1 MIILKQTFKLRKS
14 KKFKNLC
21 AVSLL
26 AVTIAGPIMQIHA
39 EDNHVQ
45 AVTSETVDKNNPVY
59 KEIPGEKTE
68 RIVIRTQQ
76 DLDNAIKRKGSNLS
90 YGGLTFENTENL
102 VFPAGVYKFDHPTY
116 WLFPEKSKGNIDFS
130 KAVFL
135 TTEDGNFQWE
145 WHGDHSTNGKPQ
157 EIKGLTAYC
166 TPYGSL
172 RADFTHETPKFN
184 AIHNLLVHTQN
195 VTFKDWTVNAGL
207 YFGTHT
213 FDIMGSSNIT
223 VDNFTSQGLGVKAYT
238 KEELKGVNKNPYAQ
252 HSLYAEAV
260 QIDEA
265 SYGASGMKDWSKTG
279 LWRDDKPDYLPSSHI
294 TIKNSTFK
302 GYNGKTGD
310 AIIKGTNDTIN
321 LPYGAT
327 VGSHY
332 VTNRPYKNI
341 TITNNTFDNT
351 INFGKN
357 VTEPAIDPIHM
368 YLANSKVTTPEDI
381 KTLNVSGN
389 QILNYEG
396 ARTGNAT
403 IKRTDQYITWTES
416 DKQKSQYLNGEAL
429 INDKQTIDKDITLED
444 GTVDNQNYRL
454 VSWKKDGPYKLQTS
468 SNPLNESGTAWLPA
482 SVDNIKN
489 EAKRLNTPILTT
501 GGFWSFNRLDSAG
514 PAKEIANG
522 RTGYLVSDGNNNLQ
536 AKEYNPNESIVDMMK
551 TEGSHGWNVGAF
563 GAIVKDGKI
572 VDGYGGNKAWKNDPN
587 EKTGRT
593 ILLELNDGTQS
604 ILTVDGHASKK
615 TGVDHDQIVQILKNI
630 GLDKIKLAF
639 ALDGGGSTRSYVK
652 TDSGNESIVGS
663 FVDNRPLGEFLYLT
677 KNPTATPGVRTE
689 KDSAKVAKN
698 ESKSV
703 DYNMFIEARNA
714 GKEKIPGT
722 NYDTGITYKDETKT
736 DKVPFATVY
745 RANPNAEAGKK
756 TTIQAGENGVVTTK
770 VTTKY
775 VDGVKTDSKSGT
787 PETTKQAKDEIIEV
801 GTKTKVETKTI
812 QFERVTRDND
822 QLKQGETKVVQ
833 KGKDGK
839 QTVTTTYVLNEKT
852 GEVTPTET
860 TQNEPMTPEII
871 ERGTMK
877 PVETKPS
884 ETPKPS
890 ETKPSETKPSET
902 PKPSETKPSETKPSE
917 TKPSETKPSETP
929 KPSETKP
936 SETKPSETKPSDK
949 PKPSETKP
957 SETKPSETKPS
968 ETKPSETKP
977 SETKPSETKP
987 SETKPSDKPKSSDKK
1002 DETKPSETPKSS
1014 DKKDEVKPSETPK
1027 SSDKKDETK
1036 PSEAPKSSENP
1047 KQSEA
1052 PKSSDKK
1059 DEAKPSESSKQSDKS
1074 ENSKSSDNSKQSSES
1089 KPELTDKSKQ
1099 SNTQKSSDKKDDVK
1113 QSDDSKDSG
1122 NSKPGLIDKSE
1133 NSKDSDNSK
1142 PELTDKSENKDVNES
1157 IPKLSDKSD
1166 NLEKPKANE
1175 SIPESDNLE
1184 KPKTNESIPESKSE
1198 AKSDVKPDVQSSSL
1212 DNKSANKS
1220 ETNSVQ
1226 NSSKQD
1232 LPKTNDVK
1240 IPLTISG
1247 IILATAGFVTLGY
1260 RKFFGKN

>member
-1 MIILKQTFKLRKS
+1 MKQTFKLRKS

-21 AVSLL
+21 AVALL
-26 AVTIAGPIMQIHA
+26 SVTLGGPILQIHA
-39 EDNHVQ
+39 QESHAQ
-45 AVTSETVDKNNPVY
+45 AVTSGVVDKNNPVY
-59 KEIPGEKTE
+59 TEIPGEKTE
-68 RIVIRTQQ
+68 RIIIRTQQ

-172 RADFTHETPKFN
+172 KADFTHETPKFN

-223 VDNFTSQGLGVKAYT
+223 VDNFTSQGMGVKAYT
-238 KEELKGVNKNPYAQ
+238 KEELEGINKNPWAQ

-260 QIDEA
+260 QIDYA
-265 SYGASGMKDWSKTG
+265 GYGASGMKDWSHTG
-279 LWRDDKPDYLPSSHI
+279 LWQNDKEDLLPSSNI

-327 VGSHY
+327 IGSHY
-332 VTNRPYKNI
+332 VRNQPYRNI

-357 VTEPAIDPIHM
+357 PSDPAIDPIHM
-368 YLANSKVTTPEDI
+368 HLGGKTTTKDDL
-381 KTLNVSGN
+381 KTWNVSGN
-389 QILNYEG
+389 QIVNYEG
-396 ARTGNAT
+396 AKTGNAT

-429 INDKQTIDKDITLED
+429 INNKQTIDTDITLED

-454 VSWKKDGPYKLQTS
+454 VSWKKDGPYKLQTA

-522 RTGYLVSDGNNNLQ
+522 RTGYLVSDGNNNVQ

-551 TEGSHGWNVGAF
+551 TEGSRGWNVGAF

-572 VDGYGGNKAWKNDPN
+572 ADGYGGNKAWKNDPN

-593 ILLELNDGTQS
+593 IFLELNDGTQS

-615 TGVDHDQIVQILKNI
+615 TGADHDQIVQILKNI

-639 ALDGGGSTRSYVK
+639 ALDGGGSTRSYAK

-689 KDSAKVAKN
+689 KNADKVAKN

-736 DKVPFATVY
+736 DKVPFTTVY
-745 RANPNAEAGKK
+745 KANPNAEAGKK
-756 TTIQAGENGVVTTK
+756 STIQKGEDGVVTTK

-775 VDGVKTDSKSGT
+775 VDGVKGDSKSGT
-787 PETTKQAKDEIIEV
+787 PETTKQAKDEVVEV

-812 QFERVTRDND
+812 PFERVARDND
-822 QLKQGETKVVQ
+822 QLKQGETKIVQ
-833 KGKDGK
+833 AGKDGK
-839 QTVTTTYVLNEKT
+839 QTVTTTYELNTKT
-852 GEVTPTET
+852 GEVVPKET
-860 TQNEPMTPEII
+860 TQNEPMTPEIV
-871 ERGTMK
+871 ERGTM
-877 PVETKPS
+877 
-884 ETPKPS
+884 
-890 ETKPSETKPSET
+890 KPSETKPSET
-902 PKPSETKPSETKPSE
+902 PKPSETKPSDKP
-917 TKPSETKPSETP
+917 
-929 KPSETKP
+929 KP

-957 SETKPSETKPS
+957 SETPKPSETKPS
-968 ETKPSETKP
+968 ETKPGETKPSDKKDEVKPSETKPSETPKPSDKKDDTKP
-977 SETKPSETKP
+977 SETKPSDKKDEVKPSENSKPSDKKDNTKPSETPKPSETKPSDKKDEVKPSEVKPSETPKSSDKKDETKP

-1002 DETKPSETPKSS
+1002 DEVKPSETPKFSDKKDEVKPSETKHSETPKSS
-1014 DKKDEVKPSETPK
+1014 DKKDEVKPSET
-1027 SSDKKDETK
+1027 KK
-1036 PSEAPKSSENP
+1036 
-1047 KQSEA
+1047 
-1052 PKSSDKK
+1052 
-1059 DEAKPSESSKQSDKS
+1059 
-1074 ENSKSSDNSKQSSES
+1074 SDNPDNS
-1089 KPELTDKSKQ
+1089 KPELTDKSETK
-1099 SNTQKSSDKKDDVK
+1099 KSDNSDNSK
-1113 QSDDSKDSG
+1113 QSD
-1122 NSKPGLIDKSE
+1122 
-1133 NSKDSDNSK
+1133 SK
-1142 PELTDKSENKDVNES
+1142 PELTDKSENKDANES
-1157 IPKLSDKSD
+1157 IPKSD
-1166 NLEKPKANE
+1166 NLDKPKV
-1175 SIPESDNLE
+1175 
-1184 KPKTNESIPESKSE
+1184 NESIPESKSE
-1198 AKSDVKPDVQSSSL
+1198 VKPDVKPDVQSSSL
-1212 DNKSANKS
+1212 DNKSV
-1220 ETNSVQ
+1220 NSSASQSAQ

-1240 IPLTISG
+1240 VPLTISG
-1247 IILATAGFVTLGY
+1247 IVLATAGFVALGY

>member
-1 MIILKQTFKLRKS
+1 MEQTFKLRKS

-21 AVSLL
+21 AVALL
-26 AVTIAGPIMQIHA
+26 SVTLGGPIVQIHA
-39 EDNHVQ
+39 QESHAQ
-45 AVTSETVDKNNPVY
+45 AVTSTAVDKNNPVY
-59 KEIPGEKTE
+59 TEIPGEKTE
-68 RIVIRTQQ
+68 RIIIRTQQ

-135 TTEDGNFQWE
+135 TTGDGNFQWE

-172 RADFTHETPKFN
+172 KADFTHETPKFN

-238 KEELKGVNKNPYAQ
+238 KEELEGVNKNPYAQ

-260 QIDEA
+260 QIDYA
-265 SYGASGMKDWSKTG
+265 GYGASGMKDWSKTG
-279 LWRDDKPDYLPSSHI
+279 LWRDDKEDLLPSSHI

-332 VTNRPYKNI
+332 LRNQPYKNI

-357 VTEPAIDPIHM
+357 ATEPAIDPIHM
-368 YLANSKVTTPEDI
+368 YLTNSKVTTPDDL
-381 KTLNVSGN
+381 KTWNVSGN

-396 ARTGNAT
+396 VRSGNAT
-403 IKRTDQYITWTES
+403 MKRTDQYITWTES
-416 DKQKSQYLNGEAL
+416 DKQKSQYLNDNSL
-429 INDKQTIDKDITLED
+429 VDSKQTIDKDITLED

-454 VSWKKDGPYKLQTS
+454 VSWKKDGPYKLQTA

-501 GGFWSFNRLDSAG
+501 GGFWSFNRLDSAW
-514 PAKEIANG
+514 PIREISNG

-536 AKEYNPNESIVDMMK
+536 AKEYNPNDSIVDMMK
-551 TEGSHGWNVGAF
+551 FEGSHGWNVGAF
-563 GAIVKDGKI
+563 GAIVKDGKLTE
-572 VDGYGGNKAWKNDPN
+572 GFGGTKAWKNDPN
-587 EKTGRT
+587 EQTGRT
-593 ILLELNDGTQS
+593 IFLELNDGTQS
-604 ILTVDGHASKK
+604 ILTITGHASQK
-615 TGVDHDQIVQILKNI
+615 TGANHDQIVKILKNI

-639 ALDGGGSTRSYVK
+639 ALDGGGSTRSYAK

-689 KDSAKVAKN
+689 KNADKVAKN

-722 NYDTGITYKDETKT
+722 NYVTGITYKDETKT
-736 DKVPFATVY
+736 DKVPFTTVY
-745 RANPNAEAGKK
+745 KANPNVDAGKK
-756 TTIQAGENGVVTTK
+756 STIQKGEDGVVTTK

-775 VDGVKTDSKSGT
+775 VDGVKGDSKSGT
-787 PETTKQAKDEIIEV
+787 PETTKQTKDEVVEV

-812 QFERVTRDND
+812 PFERVTRDND
-822 QLKQGETKVVQ
+822 QLKQGETKIVQ
-833 KGKDGK
+833 AGKDGK
-839 QTVTTTYVLNEKT
+839 QTVTTAYELNTRT
-852 GEVTPTET
+852 GEVTPKET
-860 TQNEPMTPEII
+860 TQNEPMTPEIV

-877 PVETKPS
+877 PVET
-884 ETPKPS
+884 KPS

-902 PKPSETKPSETKPSE
+902 P
-917 TKPSETKPSETP
+917 KPSETKPSETP

-949 PKPSETKP
+949 KDEVKPSETKP
-957 SETKPSETKPS
+957 SETPKPSDKP
-968 ETKPSETKP
+968 
-977 SETKPSETKP
+977 KP

-1002 DETKPSETPKSS
+1002 DETKPSE
-1014 DKKDEVKPSETPK
+1014 VKPSETPK

-1036 PSEAPKSSENP
+1036 PSETKPSDKPKP
-1047 KQSEA
+1047 
-1052 PKSSDKK
+1052 SDKK
-1059 DEAKPSESSKQSDKS
+1059 DETKPSETPKASDKKDETKPS
-1074 ENSKSSDNSKQSSES
+1074 ET
-1089 KPELTDKSKQ
+1089 P
-1099 SNTQKSSDKKDDVK
+1099 KSSDKKDDVK
-1113 QSDDSKDSG
+1113 PSETKKSDESKS
-1122 NSKPGLIDKSE
+1122 SE
-1133 NSKDSDNSK
+1133 NSNNNKSDESK
-1142 PELTDKSENKDVNES
+1142 PELTDN
-1157 IPKLSDKSD
+1157 SD
-1166 NLEKPKANE
+1166 NSKANK
-1175 SIPESDNLE
+1175 SIPESKSNGKSDVKPELTDNSKSSDNLD
-1184 KPKTNESIPESKSE
+1184 KPEANKSIPESKSE
-1198 AKSDVKPDVQSSSL
+1198 VKPDVKPDVQSSSL
-1212 DNKSANKS
+1212 DNKSANS
-1220 ETNSVQ
+1220 SAPQSAQ

-1247 IILATAGFVTLGY
+1247 IVLATAGFVALGY

>member
-1 MIILKQTFKLRKS
+1 MEQTFKLRKS

-21 AVSLL
+21 AVALL
-26 AVTIAGPIMQIHA
+26 SVTLGGPILQIHA
-39 EDNHVQ
+39 QESHAQ
-45 AVTSETVDKNNPVY
+45 AVTSGVVDKNNPVY
-59 KEIPGEKTE
+59 TEIPGEKTE
-68 RIVIRTQQ
+68 RIIIRTQQ

-172 RADFTHETPKFN
+172 KADFTHETPKFN

-223 VDNFTSQGLGVKAYT
+223 VDNFTSQGMGVKAYT
-238 KEELKGVNKNPYAQ
+238 KEELEGINKNPWAQ

-260 QIDEA
+260 QIDYA
-265 SYGASGMKDWSKTG
+265 GYGASGMKDWSHTG
-279 LWRDDKPDYLPSSHI
+279 LWQNDKEDLLPSSNI

-327 VGSHY
+327 IGSHY
-332 VTNRPYKNI
+332 VRNQPYRNI

-357 VTEPAIDPIHM
+357 PTDPAIDPIHM
-368 YLANSKVTTPEDI
+368 HLGGKTTTKDDL
-381 KTLNVSGN
+381 KTWNISGN
-389 QILNYEG
+389 QIVNYEG
-396 ARTGNAT
+396 AKTGNAT

-429 INDKQTIDKDITLED
+429 INNKQTIDTDITLED

-454 VSWKKDGPYKLQTS
+454 VSWKKDGPYKLQTA

-489 EAKRLNTPILTT
+489 EAKKLNTPILTT

-551 TEGSHGWNVGAF
+551 TEGSRGWNVGAF

-572 VDGYGGNKAWKNDPN
+572 ADGYGGNKAWKNDPN

-593 ILLELNDGTQS
+593 IFLELNDGTQS

-639 ALDGGGSTRSYVK
+639 ALDGGGSTRSYAK

-677 KNPTATPGVRTE
+677 KNPSATPGVRTE
-689 KDSAKVAKN
+689 KNADKVAKN

-714 GKEKIPGT
+714 GKEKISGT

-736 DKVPFATVY
+736 DKVPFTTVY
-745 RANPNAEAGKK
+745 KANPNIEAGKK
-756 TTIQAGENGVVTTK
+756 STIQKGEDGVVTTK

-775 VDGVKTDSKSGT
+775 VDGVKGDSKSGT
-787 PETTKQAKDEIIEV
+787 PETTKQAKDEVVEV

-812 QFERVTRDND
+812 PFERVTRDND

-833 KGKDGK
+833 AGKDGK
-839 QTVTTTYVLNEKT
+839 QTVTTTYELNTKT
-852 GEVTPTET
+852 GEVVPKET
-860 TQNEPMTPEII
+860 TQNEPMTPEIV

-877 PVETKPS
+877 PVETKPGETKPS

-890 ETKPSETKPSET
+890 ETKPSETKPNETKPSET
-902 PKPSETKPSETKPSE
+902 PKSSDKKDETKPSE

-929 KPSETKP
+929 KSSDKKDEVKPSETKP
-936 SETKPSETKPSDK
+936 SETPKSSDKKDETKPSETKPSDK
-949 PKPSETKP
+949 KDEVKPSETPKSSDKKDETKP
-957 SETKPSETKPS
+957 SETPKPSDKP
-968 ETKPSETKP
+968 
-977 SETKPSETKP
+977 KP

-1002 DETKPSETPKSS
+1002 DETKPSETPKAS
-1014 DKKDEVKPSETPK
+1014 DKKDETKPSETPK
-1027 SSDKKDETK
+1027 SSDKKDDVK
-1036 PSEAPKSSENP
+1036 PSETKKSDESKSSEN
-1047 KQSEA
+1047 SNNN
-1052 PKSSDKK
+1052 KSD
-1059 DEAKPSESSKQSDKS
+1059 
-1074 ENSKSSDNSKQSSES
+1074 ES
-1089 KPELTDKSKQ
+1089 KPELTD
-1099 SNTQKSSDKKDDVK
+1099 N
-1113 QSDDSKDSG
+1113 
-1122 NSKPGLIDKSE
+1122 
-1133 NSKDSDNSK
+1133 SDNSKANKSIPESKSDGKSDVK
-1142 PELTDKSENKDVNES
+1142 PELTDNSKS
-1157 IPKLSDKSD
+1157 SD
-1166 NLEKPKANE
+1166 NLDKLEAN
-1175 SIPESDNLE
+1175 
-1184 KPKTNESIPESKSE
+1184 KSIPESKSE
-1198 AKSDVKPDVQSSSL
+1198 VKPDVKPDVQSSSL
-1212 DNKSANKS
+1212 DNKSANS
-1220 ETNSVQ
+1220 STPQSAQ

-1247 IILATAGFVTLGY
+1247 IVLATAGFVALGY

>member
-1 MIILKQTFKLRKS
+1 MEQTFKLRKS

-21 AVSLL
+21 AVALL
-26 AVTIAGPIMQIHA
+26 SVTLGGPILQIHA
-39 EDNHVQ
+39 QETNAQ
-45 AVTSETVDKNNPVY
+45 AVTSGAVDKNNPVY

-145 WHGDHSTNGKPQ
+145 WHGDHSTNGKNQ

-172 RADFTHETPKFN
+172 KADFTHETPKFN

-223 VDNFTSQGLGVKAYT
+223 VDNFTSQGMGIKAYT
-238 KEELKGVNKNPYAQ
+238 KEELEGINKNPWAQ

-260 QIDEA
+260 QIDYA
-265 SYGASGMKDWSKTG
+265 GYGASGMKDWSTTG
-279 LWRDDKPDYLPSSHI
+279 LWRNDKEDLLPSSNI

-327 VGSHY
+327 VGSHDLR
-332 VTNRPYKNI
+332 NQPYRNI

-357 VTEPAIDPIHM
+357 PTDAAIDPIHM
-368 YLANSKVTTPEDI
+368 YLKGKTTTKDDL
-381 KTLNVSGN
+381 KTYNVSGN
-389 QILNYEG
+389 QIINYEG
-396 ARTGNAT
+396 AQTGNAT
-403 IKRTDQYITWTES
+403 LKRDGLYITWTES

-551 TEGSHGWNVGAF
+551 TEGNHGWNVGAF

-572 VDGYGGNKAWKNDPN
+572 ADGYGGNKAWKNDPN

-593 ILLELNDGTQS
+593 IFLELNDGTQS

-639 ALDGGGSTRSYVK
+639 ALDGGGSTRSYAK

-689 KDSAKVAKN
+689 KDANKVAKN

-736 DKVPFATVY
+736 DKVPFTTVY
-745 RANPNAEAGKK
+745 KANPNTEAGKK
-756 TTIQAGENGVVTTK
+756 STIQKGEDGVVTTK

-775 VDGVKTDSKSGT
+775 VDGVKGDSKPGT
-787 PETTKQAKDEIIEV
+787 PETTKQAKDEVVEV

-812 QFERVTRDND
+812 PFERVTRDND

-833 KGKDGK
+833 AGKDGK
-839 QTVTTTYVLNEKT
+839 QTVTTTYELNTKT
-852 GEVTPTET
+852 GEVVPKET
-860 TQNEPMTPEII
+860 TRNEPMTPEIV

-884 ETPKPS
+884 ETKPSETPKPSETRPS
-890 ETKPSETKPSET
+890 ETKPSETPKPSDK

-917 TKPSETKPSETP
+917 TKPSDKPKQSET

-957 SETKPSETKPS
+957 SET
-968 ETKPSETKP
+968 
-977 SETKPSETKP
+977 
-987 SETKPSDKPKSSDKK
+987 
-1002 DETKPSETPKSS
+1002 PKSS

-1027 SSDKKDETK
+1027 SSDKKDEVKPSETK
-1036 PSEAPKSSENP
+1036 PSDKKDDMKPSET
-1047 KQSEA
+1047 

-1059 DEAKPSESSKQSDKS
+1059 DEVKPSETKKPDESKPSESKPSEAKKSD
-1074 ENSKSSDNSKQSSES
+1074 ESKSSDNSDKNKSEES
-1089 KPELTDKSKQ
+1089 KPELTD
-1099 SNTQKSSDKKDDVK
+1099 N
-1113 QSDDSKDSG
+1113 
-1122 NSKPGLIDKSE
+1122 PDKS
-1133 NSKDSDNSK
+1133 
-1142 PELTDKSENKDVNES
+1142 
-1157 IPKLSDKSD
+1157 
-1166 NLEKPKANE
+1166 KANE
-1175 SIPESDNLE
+1175 SIPESKSDEKSDVKPELTDNSKSSDNSE
-1184 KPKTNESIPESKSE
+1184 VPEVNKSIPESKSE
-1198 AKSDVKPDVQSSSL
+1198 GKSDVKPDVQSSSL
-1212 DNKSANKS
+1212 DNKSDKS
-1220 ETNSVQ
+1220 SASQSAQ

-1247 IILATAGFVTLGY
+1247 IVLATAGFVALGY

>member
-1 MIILKQTFKLRKS
+1 M
-14 KKFKNLC
+14 
-21 AVSLL
+21 ALL
-26 AVTIAGPIMQIHA
+26 SVTLGGPILQIHA
-39 EDNHVQ
+39 QESNTQ
-45 AVTSETVDKNNPVY
+45 AVTNTAVDKNNPVY
-59 KEIPGEKTE
+59 TEIPGEKTE
-68 RIVIRTQQ
+68 RIIIRTQQ

-172 RADFTHETPKFN
+172 KADFTHETPKFN

-223 VDNFTSQGLGVKAYT
+223 VDNFTSQGLGIKAYT
-238 KEELKGVNKNPYAQ
+238 KEELEGINKNPWAQ

-260 QIDEA
+260 QIDYA
-265 SYGASGMKDWSKTG
+265 GYSASGMKDWSKTG
-279 LWRDDKPDYLPSSHI
+279 LWQNDKEDLLPSSNI

-327 VGSHY
+327 IGSHY
-332 VTNRPYKNI
+332 VRNQPYRNI

-357 VTEPAIDPIHM
+357 PSDPAIDPIHM
-368 YLANSKVTTPEDI
+368 HLGGKTTTKDDL
-381 KTLNVSGN
+381 KTWNVSGN
-389 QILNYEG
+389 QIVNYEG
-396 ARTGNAT
+396 AQTGNAT

-429 INDKQTIDKDITLED
+429 INNKQTIDTDITLED

-468 SNPLNESGTAWLPA
+468 SNPLNESGTTWLPA

-522 RTGYLVSDGNNNLQ
+522 RTGYLVSDGNNNVQ

-572 VDGYGGNKAWKNDPN
+572 ADGYGGNKAWKNDPN

-593 ILLELNDGTQS
+593 IFLELNDGTQS

-639 ALDGGGSTRSYVK
+639 ALDGGGSTRSYAK

-689 KDSAKVAKN
+689 KNADKVAKN

-736 DKVPFATVY
+736 DKVPFTTVY
-745 RANPNAEAGKK
+745 KANPNAEAGKK
-756 TTIQAGENGVVTTK
+756 STIQKGEDGVVTTK

-775 VDGVKTDSKSGT
+775 VDGVKGDSKSGT
-787 PETTKQAKDEIIEV
+787 PETTKQAKDEVIEV

-812 QFERVTRDND
+812 PFERVTRDND

-833 KGKDGK
+833 AGKDGK
-839 QTVTTTYVLNEKT
+839 QTVTTTYELNTKT
-852 GEVTPTET
+852 GEVVPKET
-860 TQNEPMTPEII
+860 TQNEPMTPEIV

-877 PVETKPS
+877 PV
-884 ETPKPS
+884 
-890 ETKPSETKPSET
+890 
-902 PKPSETKPSETKPSE
+902 ETKPSETKPSE

-929 KPSETKP
+929 KSSDKKDETKP

-957 SETKPSETKPS
+957 SETPKASDKKDEV
-968 ETKPSETKP
+968 
-977 SETKPSETKP
+977 
-987 SETKPSDKPKSSDKK
+987 KPSDKPKPS
-1002 DETKPSETPKSS
+1002 ETKPSETPKSS
-1014 DKKDEVKPSETPK
+1014 DKKDEVKPSET
-1027 SSDKKDETK
+1027 K
-1036 PSEAPKSSENP
+1036 PSET
-1047 KQSEA
+1047 

-1059 DEAKPSESSKQSDKS
+1059 DEAKPSETKPSETPKPSDKPKQSDKKDETKPSDKKDEAKPSGTKPSDKPKASDKKDEIKPSEVKPSETKPSETPKSSDKKDEAKPSETKPSDKKDDVKPSETKKSDVKPSETKKSDESKSS
-1074 ENSKSSDNSKQSSES
+1074 ENSNNNKFEES
-1089 KPELTDKSKQ
+1089 KPELTD
-1099 SNTQKSSDKKDDVK
+1099 N
-1113 QSDDSKDSG
+1113 
-1122 NSKPGLIDKSE
+1122 
-1133 NSKDSDNSK
+1133 SDNSKANKSIPESKSDGKSDVK
-1142 PELTDKSENKDVNES
+1142 PELTDNSKS
-1157 IPKLSDKSD
+1157 SD
-1166 NLEKPKANE
+1166 NLDKPKV
-1175 SIPESDNLE
+1175 
-1184 KPKTNESIPESKSE
+1184 NESIPESKSE
-1198 AKSDVKPDVQSSSL
+1198 VKPDVKPDGQSSSL
-1212 DNKSANKS
+1212 DNKSV
-1220 ETNSVQ
+1220 NSSASQSAQ

-1240 IPLTISG
+1240 VPLTISG
-1247 IILATAGFVTLGY
+1247 IVLATAGFVALGY

>member
-1 MIILKQTFKLRKS
+1 MEQTFKLRKS

-21 AVSLL
+21 AVALL
-26 AVTIAGPIMQIHA
+26 SVTLGGPIVQIHA
-39 EDNHVQ
+39 QESHTQ
-45 AVTSETVDKNNPVY
+45 AVTSTAVDKNNPVY
-59 KEIPGEKTE
+59 TEIPGEKTE
-68 RIVIRTQQ
+68 RIIIRTQQ

-172 RADFTHETPKFN
+172 KADFTHETPKFN

-207 YFGTHT
+207 YFGTHA

-238 KEELKGVNKNPYAQ
+238 KEELEGVNKNPYAQ

-260 QIDEA
+260 QIDYA
-265 SYGASGMKDWSKTG
+265 GYGASGMKDWSKTG
-279 LWRDDKPDYLPSSHI
+279 LWRDDKEDLLPSSHI

-332 VTNRPYKNI
+332 LRNQPYKNI

-357 VTEPAIDPIHM
+357 ATEPAIDPIHM
-368 YLANSKVTTPEDI
+368 YLTNSKVTTPDDL
-381 KTLNVSGN
+381 KTWNVSGN

-396 ARTGNAT
+396 VRSGNAT
-403 IKRTDQYITWTES
+403 MKRTDQYITWTES

-454 VSWKKDGPYKLQTS
+454 VSWKKDGPYKLQTA

-514 PAKEIANG
+514 PVKEIANG
-522 RTGYLVSDGNNNLQ
+522 RTGYLVSDGNNNVQ
-536 AKEYNPNESIVDMMK
+536 VKEYNPNESIVDMMK

-572 VDGYGGNKAWKNDPN
+572 ADGYGGNKAWKNDPN

-593 ILLELNDGTQS
+593 IFLELNDGTQS

-615 TGVDHDQIVQILKNI
+615 TGADHDQIVQILKNI

-639 ALDGGGSTRSYVK
+639 ALDGGGSTRSYAK

-689 KDSAKVAKN
+689 KDANKVAKN

-736 DKVPFATVY
+736 DKVPFTTVY
-745 RANPNAEAGKK
+745 KANPNTEAGKK
-756 TTIQAGENGVVTTK
+756 STIQKGEDGVVTTK

-775 VDGVKTDSKSGT
+775 VDGVKSDSKSGT
-787 PETTKQAKDEIIEV
+787 PETTKQAKDEVVEV

-812 QFERVTRDND
+812 PFERVTRDND

-833 KGKDGK
+833 AGKDGK
-839 QTVTTTYVLNEKT
+839 QTVTTTYELNTKT
-852 GEVTPTET
+852 GEVVPKET
-860 TQNEPMTPEII
+860 TQNEPMTPEIV

-877 PVETKPS
+877 PSETKPS

-902 PKPSETKPSETKPSE
+902 PKPSETKL
-917 TKPSETKPSETP
+917 
-929 KPSETKP
+929 
-936 SETKPSETKPSDK
+936 SDK
-949 PKPSETKP
+949 KDEV
-957 SETKPSETKPS
+957 
-968 ETKPSETKP
+968 KPSETKP

-987 SETKPSDKPKSSDKK
+987 SETKPSDKKDEVKPSETPKSSDKKDETKLSETPKPSDKPKPSETKPSDKPKSSDKKDETKPSEVKPSETPKSSDKK
-1002 DETKPSETPKSS
+1002 DETKPSETKPSDKPKSSDKKDEVKPSETPKASDKKDDVKPSETPKAS

-1027 SSDKKDETK
+1027 SSDKKDEVK
-1036 PSEAPKSSENP
+1036 PSETKKSDESKSSEN
-1047 KQSEA
+1047 
-1052 PKSSDKK
+1052 
-1059 DEAKPSESSKQSDKS
+1059 SKQSD
-1074 ENSKSSDNSKQSSES
+1074 
-1089 KPELTDKSKQ
+1089 
-1099 SNTQKSSDKKDDVK
+1099 
-1113 QSDDSKDSG
+1113 
-1122 NSKPGLIDKSE
+1122 
-1133 NSKDSDNSK
+1133 SK
-1142 PELTDKSENKDVNES
+1142 PELTDKSENKNTNES
-1157 IPKLSDKSD
+1157 IPKSD
-1166 NLEKPKANE
+1166 NLDNSKANKNVPE
-1175 SIPESDNLE
+1175 SKSDEKSDVKPELTDNSKSSDNLD
-1184 KPKTNESIPESKSE
+1184 KPEVNKSIPESKSE
-1198 AKSDVKPDVQSSSL
+1198 VKPDVKPDVQSSSL
-1212 DNKSANKS
+1212 DNKSAKS
-1220 ETNSVQ
+1220 SAPQSAQ
-1226 NSSKQD
+1226 NSNKQD

-1240 IPLTISG
+1240 VPLTISG
-1247 IILATAGFVTLGY
+1247 IVLATAGFVALGY

>member
-1 MIILKQTFKLRKS
+1 MKQTFKLRKS

-21 AVSLL
+21 AVALL
-26 AVTIAGPIMQIHA
+26 SVTLGGPIVQIHA
-39 EDNHVQ
+39 QESHAQ
-45 AVTSETVDKNNPVY
+45 AVTSTAVDKNNPVY
-59 KEIPGEKTE
+59 TEIPGEKTE
-68 RIVIRTQQ
+68 RIIIRTQQ

-172 RADFTHETPKFN
+172 KADFTHETPKFN

-238 KEELKGVNKNPYAQ
+238 KEELEGVNKNPYAQ

-260 QIDEA
+260 QIDYA
-265 SYGASGMKDWSKTG
+265 GYGASGMKDWSKTG
-279 LWRDDKPDYLPSSHI
+279 LWRDDKEDLLPSSHI

-332 VTNRPYKNI
+332 LRNQPYKNI

-357 VTEPAIDPIHM
+357 ATEPAIDPIHT
-368 YLANSKVTTPEDI
+368 YLTNSKVTTPDDL
-381 KTLNVSGN
+381 KTWNVSGN

-396 ARTGNAT
+396 VRSGNAT
-403 IKRTDQYITWTES
+403 MKRTDQYITWTES

-468 SNPLNESGTAWLPA
+468 SNPLNESGTTWLPA

-522 RTGYLVSDGNNNLQ
+522 RTGYLVSDGNNNVQ

-572 VDGYGGNKAWKNDPN
+572 ADGYGGNKAWKNDPN

-593 ILLELNDGTQS
+593 IFLELNDGTQS
-604 ILTVDGHASKK
+604 ILTFDGHASKK
-615 TGVDHDQIVQILKNI
+615 TGVDHDQLVQILKNI

-639 ALDGGGSTRSYVK
+639 ALDGGGSTRSYAK

-677 KNPTATPGVRTE
+677 KNPTATPGVRT
-689 KDSAKVAKN
+689 KKNADKVAKN

-722 NYDTGITYKDETKT
+722 NYVTGITYKDETKT
-736 DKVPFATVY
+736 DKVPFTTVY
-745 RANPNAEAGKK
+745 KANPNTEAGKK
-756 TTIQAGENGVVTTK
+756 TTIQKGEDGVVTTK

-775 VDGVKTDSKSGT
+775 VDGVKGDSKSGT
-787 PETTKQAKDEIIEV
+787 PETTKQAKDEVVEV

-812 QFERVTRDND
+812 PFERVTRDND

-833 KGKDGK
+833 AGKDGK
-839 QTVTTTYVLNEKT
+839 QTVTTTYVLNDKT
-852 GEVTPTET
+852 GEVTPSET
-860 TQNEPMTPEII
+860 TQNEPMTPEIV

-877 PVETKPS
+877 PV
-884 ETPKPS
+884 
-890 ETKPSETKPSET
+890 
-902 PKPSETKPSETKPSE
+902 ETKPSETKPSE

-929 KPSETKP
+929 KSSDKKDETKPSEAPKP

-957 SETKPSETKPS
+957 SETPKPSETKPSDKKDETKPS

-977 SETKPSETKP
+977 SETPKSSDKKDETKP

-1002 DETKPSETPKSS
+1002 DETKPSETPKAS

-1027 SSDKKDETK
+1027 SSDKKDEAKPSETSKPSDKSDEVKPSETKPSDKKGETK
-1036 PSEAPKSSENP
+1036 PSEVKPSESS
-1047 KQSEA
+1047 
-1052 PKSSDKK
+1052 KSSDKK
-1059 DEAKPSESSKQSDKS
+1059 DEVKPSGSKPSESSKPSETKKSD
-1074 ENSKSSDNSKQSSES
+1074 ESKSSENLDNN
-1089 KPELTDKSKQ
+1089 KSA
-1099 SNTQKSSDKKDDVK
+1099 
-1113 QSDDSKDSG
+1113 
-1122 NSKPGLIDKSE
+1122 E
-1133 NSKDSDNSK
+1133 SK
-1142 PELTDKSENKDVNES
+1142 PELTDKSENKDANES
-1157 IPKLSDKSD
+1157 IPKLTDKS
-1166 NLEKPKANE
+1166 K
-1175 SIPESDNLE
+1175 SSDNSE
-1184 KPKTNESIPESKSE
+1184 VPEVNKSIPESKSE
-1198 AKSDVKPDVQSSSL
+1198 VKSDVKPDGQSSSL
-1212 DNKSANKS
+1212 DNKSDKS
-1220 ETNSVQ
+1220 SASQSGQ
-1226 NSSKQD
+1226 NSAKQD

-1247 IILATAGFVTLGY
+1247 IVLATAGFVALGY

>member
-1 MIILKQTFKLRKS
+1 MEQTFKLRKS

-21 AVSLL
+21 AVALL
-26 AVTIAGPIMQIHA
+26 SVTLGGPIVQIHA
-39 EDNHVQ
+39 QESHTQ
-45 AVTSETVDKNNPVY
+45 AVTSTAVDKNNPVY
-59 KEIPGEKTE
+59 TEIPGEKTE
-68 RIVIRTQQ
+68 RIIIRTQQ

-172 RADFTHETPKFN
+172 KADFTHETPKFN

-238 KEELKGVNKNPYAQ
+238 KEELEGVNKNPYAQ

-260 QIDEA
+260 QIDYA
-265 SYGASGMKDWSKTG
+265 SYGASGMKDWSSTG
-279 LWRDDKPDYLPSSHI
+279 LWRNDKEDMLPSSNI

-332 VTNRPYKNI
+332 LRNQPYKNI

-357 VTEPAIDPIHM
+357 ATEPAIDPIHM
-368 YLANSKVTTPEDI
+368 YLTNSKVTTPEDI
-381 KTLNVSGN
+381 KTWNISGN
-389 QILNYEG
+389 QITNYEG
-396 ARTGNAT
+396 VRSGNAT
-403 IKRTDQYITWTES
+403 MKRTDQYITWTES
-416 DKQKSQYLNGEAL
+416 DKQKSQYLNDNSL
-429 INDKQTIDKDITLED
+429 VDSKQTIDKDITLED

-514 PAKEIANG
+514 PVKEIANG
-522 RTGYLVSDGNNNLQ
+522 RTGYLVSDGNNNVQ

-572 VDGYGGNKAWKNDPN
+572 ADGYGGNKAWKNDPN

-593 ILLELNDGTQS
+593 IFLELNDGTQS
-604 ILTVDGHASKK
+604 ILTFDGHASKK
-615 TGVDHDQIVQILKNI
+615 TGVDHDQLVQILKNI

-639 ALDGGGSTRSYVK
+639 ALDGGGSTRSYAK

-689 KDSAKVAKN
+689 KNADKVAKN

-736 DKVPFATVY
+736 DKVPFTTVY
-745 RANPNAEAGKK
+745 KANPNVDAGKK
-756 TTIQAGENGVVTTK
+756 STIQKGEDGVVTTK

-775 VDGVKTDSKSGT
+775 VDGVKGDSKSGT
-787 PETTKQAKDEIIEV
+787 PETTKQAKDEVVEV

-812 QFERVTRDND
+812 PFERVTRDND

-833 KGKDGK
+833 TGKDGK
-839 QTVTTTYVLNEKT
+839 QTVTTTYVLNDKT

-860 TQNEPMTPEII
+860 TQNEPMTPEIV
-871 ERGTMK
+871 ERGTM
-877 PVETKPS
+877 
-884 ETPKPS
+884 
-890 ETKPSETKPSET
+890 KPSETKPSET

-917 TKPSETKPSETP
+917 TKPSETKPSETKP
-929 KPSETKP
+929 SETKPSDKKDEVKPSETKP
-936 SETKPSETKPSDK
+936 SETPKSSDK
-949 PKPSETKP
+949 KDETKP
-957 SETKPSETKPS
+957 SETPKPSDKP
-968 ETKPSETKP
+968 
-977 SETKPSETKP
+977 KP

-1002 DETKPSETPKSS
+1002 DETKPSE
-1014 DKKDEVKPSETPK
+1014 VKPSETPK

-1036 PSEAPKSSENP
+1036 PSETKPSDKPKP
-1047 KQSEA
+1047 
-1052 PKSSDKK
+1052 SDKK
-1059 DEAKPSESSKQSDKS
+1059 DETKPSETPKASDKKDETKPS
-1074 ENSKSSDNSKQSSES
+1074 ET
-1089 KPELTDKSKQ
+1089 P
-1099 SNTQKSSDKKDDVK
+1099 KSSDKKDDVK
-1113 QSDDSKDSG
+1113 PSETKKSDESKS
-1122 NSKPGLIDKSE
+1122 SE
-1133 NSKDSDNSK
+1133 NSNNNKSDESK
-1142 PELTDKSENKDVNES
+1142 PELTDNSDNSKANKS
-1157 IPKLSDKSD
+1157 IPESKSD
-1166 NLEKPKANE
+1166 EKSDVKPELPDSSKSSNNLEKPKV
-1175 SIPESDNLE
+1175 
-1184 KPKTNESIPESKSE
+1184 NESIPESKSE

-1220 ETNSVQ
+1220 ETKSAQ

-1240 IPLTISG
+1240 VPLTISG
-1247 IILATAGFVTLGY
+1247 IILATAGFVALGY

>member
-1 MIILKQTFKLRKS
+1 MEQTFKLRKS

-21 AVSLL
+21 AVALL
-26 AVTIAGPIMQIHA
+26 SVTLAGPILQIHA
-39 EDNHVQ
+39 QETNAQ
-45 AVTSETVDKNNPVY
+45 AVTSNVVDKNNPVY
-59 KEIPGEKTE
+59 TEIPGEKTE

-172 RADFTHETPKFN
+172 KADFTHETPKFN

-238 KEELKGVNKNPYAQ
+238 KEELEGVNKNPYAQ

-260 QIDEA
+260 QIDYA
-265 SYGASGMKDWSKTG
+265 SYGASGMKDWSSTG
-279 LWRDDKPDYLPSSHI
+279 LWRNDKEDMLPSSNI

-332 VTNRPYKNI
+332 LRNQPYKNI

-357 VTEPAIDPIHM
+357 ATEPAIDPIHM
-368 YLANSKVTTPEDI
+368 YLTNSKVTTPEDI
-381 KTLNVSGN
+381 KTWNISGN
-389 QILNYEG
+389 QITNYEG
-396 ARTGNAT
+396 VRSGNAT
-403 IKRTDQYITWTES
+403 MKRTDQYITWTES
-416 DKQKSQYLNGEAL
+416 DKQKSQYLNNNSL
-429 INDKQTIDKDITLED
+429 VDSKQTIDKDITLED

-454 VSWKKDGPYKLQTS
+454 VSWKKDGPYKLQTA

-639 ALDGGGSTRSYVK
+639 ALDGGGSTRSYAK

-689 KDSAKVAKN
+689 KDANKVTKN

-736 DKVPFATVY
+736 DKVPFTTVY
-745 RANPNAEAGKK
+745 KANPNVDAGKK
-756 TTIQAGENGVVTTK
+756 STIQKGEDGVVTTK

-775 VDGVKTDSKSGT
+775 VDGVKGDSKSGT
-787 PETTKQAKDEIIEV
+787 PETTKQAKDEVIEV

-812 QFERVTRDND
+812 PFERVTRDND

-833 KGKDGK
+833 AGKDGK
-839 QTVTTTYVLNEKT
+839 QTVTTTYVLNDKT

-860 TQNEPMTPEII
+860 TQNEPMTPEIV

-877 PVETKPS
+877 PSETKL
-884 ETPKPS
+884 S

-917 TKPSETKPSETP
+917 T
-929 KPSETKP
+929 
-936 SETKPSETKPSDK
+936 
-949 PKPSETKP
+949 
-957 SETKPSETKPS
+957 
-968 ETKPSETKP
+968 
-977 SETKPSETKP
+977 
-987 SETKPSDKPKSSDKK
+987 PKSSDKK
-1002 DETKPSETPKSS
+1002 DETKPSETKPS

-1036 PSEAPKSSENP
+1036 PSETPKP
-1047 KQSEA
+1047 
-1052 PKSSDKK
+1052 SDKP
-1059 DEAKPSESSKQSDKS
+1059 KPSETKPSDK
-1074 ENSKSSDNSKQSSES
+1074 
-1089 KPELTDKSKQ
+1089 P
-1099 SNTQKSSDKKDDVK
+1099 KSSDKKDDVK
-1113 QSDDSKDSG
+1113 PSETKPSETPKSSDKKDEVKPSETKPSETPKPSDKPKQSDKKDETKPSETPKASDKKDEVKPSETPKPSEIKKSDNSD
-1122 NSKPGLIDKSE
+1122 NSKQS
-1133 NSKDSDNSK
+1133 NSK
-1142 PELTDKSENKDVNES
+1142 PELTDKSENKDANES
-1157 IPKLSDKSD
+1157 IPKSD
-1166 NLEKPKANE
+1166 NLEKLKV
-1175 SIPESDNLE
+1175 
-1184 KPKTNESIPESKSE
+1184 NESIPESKSDE
-1198 AKSDVKPDVQSSSL
+1198 KSDVKPELTDNSKSSDNLDKPEVNKSIPESKSEVKPDVKPDVQSSSL
-1212 DNKSANKS
+1212 DNKSANS
-1220 ETNSVQ
+1220 SAPQSAQ

-1247 IILATAGFVTLGY
+1247 IVLATAGFVALGY

>member
-26 AVTIAGPIMQIHA
+26 TVTLGGPILQIHA
-39 EDNHVQ
+39 NETHVQ
-45 AVTSETVDKNNPVY
+45 AVASETVDKNNPVY

-68 RIVIRTQQ
+68 RIIIRTQQ

-172 RADFTHETPKFN
+172 KADFTHETPKFN

-238 KEELKGVNKNPYAQ
+238 KEELEGINKNPWAQ

-260 QIDEA
+260 QIDYA
-265 SYGASGMKDWSKTG
+265 GYSASGMKDWSHTG
-279 LWRDDKPDYLPSSHI
+279 LWQNDKEDLLPSSNI

-327 VGSHY
+327 IGSHY
-332 VTNRPYKNI
+332 VRNQPYRNI

-357 VTEPAIDPIHM
+357 PSDPAIDPIHM
-368 YLANSKVTTPEDI
+368 HLGGKTTTKDDL
-381 KTLNVSGN
+381 KTWNVSGN
-389 QILNYEG
+389 QIVNYEG
-396 ARTGNAT
+396 AKTGNAT

-429 INDKQTIDKDITLED
+429 INNKQTIDTDITLED

-454 VSWKKDGPYKLQTS
+454 VSWKKDGPYKLQTA

-501 GGFWSFNRLDSAG
+501 GGFWSYNRLDSAG

-572 VDGYGGNKAWKNDPN
+572 ADGYGGNKAWKNDPN

-593 ILLELNDGTQS
+593 IFLELNDGTQS

-639 ALDGGGSTRSYVK
+639 ALDGGGSTRSYAK

-677 KNPTATPGVRTE
+677 KNPSATPGVRTE
-689 KDSAKVAKN
+689 KNADKVAKN

-736 DKVPFATVY
+736 DKVPFTTVY
-745 RANPNAEAGKK
+745 KANPNIEAGKK
-756 TTIQAGENGVVTTK
+756 STIQKGEDGVVTTK

-775 VDGVKTDSKSGT
+775 VDGVKGDSKSGT
-787 PETTKQAKDEIIEV
+787 PETTKQAKDEVVEV

-812 QFERVTRDND
+812 PFERVTRDND

-833 KGKDGK
+833 AGKDGK
-839 QTVTTTYVLNEKT
+839 QTVTTTYVLNDKT
-852 GEVTPTET
+852 GEVTPSET
-860 TQNEPMTPEII
+860 TQNEPMTPEIV

-877 PVETKPS
+877 PVET
-884 ETPKPS
+884 KPS

-902 PKPSETKPSETKPSE
+902 PKPSEAKPSETKPSE

-929 KPSETKP
+929 KPSDKPKPSETKPSETKPSETKPSDKPKQSETKPSETKP

-957 SETKPSETKPS
+957 SETPKSSDKKDEAKPSETPKS
-968 ETKPSETKP
+968 SDKKDEV
-977 SETKPSETKP
+977 KP
-987 SETKPSDKPKSSDKK
+987 SETKPSDKK
-1002 DETKPSETPKSS
+1002 DDVKPSETPKSS

-1027 SSDKKDETK
+1027 SSDKKDEVKPSETKKSDESKPSESK
-1036 PSEAPKSSENP
+1036 PSEAKKSDESKSSENSD
-1047 KQSEA
+1047 KNKSEESK
-1052 PKSSDKK
+1052 PELTDNSENSKVNKSIPESKSDKK
-1059 DEAKPSESSKQSDKS
+1059 SDVKPELTD
-1074 ENSKSSDNSKQSSES
+1074 NSKSSDNSEVL
-1089 KPELTDKSKQ
+1089 EA
-1099 SNTQKSSDKKDDVK
+1099 
-1113 QSDDSKDSG
+1113 
-1122 NSKPGLIDKSE
+1122 
-1133 NSKDSDNSK
+1133 
-1142 PELTDKSENKDVNES
+1142 NK
-1157 IPKLSDKSD
+1157 
-1166 NLEKPKANE
+1166 
-1175 SIPESDNLE
+1175 
-1184 KPKTNESIPESKSE
+1184 SIPESKSE
-1198 AKSDVKPDVQSSSL
+1198 VKPDVKPDVQSSSL
-1212 DNKSANKS
+1212 DNKSANS
-1220 ETNSVQ
+1220 SAPQSAQ

-1247 IILATAGFVTLGY
+1247 IILATAGFVALGY
-1260 RKFFGKN
+1260 RKLFGKN

>member
-1 MIILKQTFKLRKS
+1 LEQTFKLRKS

-21 AVSLL
+21 AVALL
-26 AVTIAGPIMQIHA
+26 SVTLGGPIVQIHA
-39 EDNHVQ
+39 QESHAQ
-45 AVTSETVDKNNPVY
+45 AVTSTAVDKNNPVY
-59 KEIPGEKTE
+59 TEIPGEKTE
-68 RIVIRTQQ
+68 RIIIRTQQ

-172 RADFTHETPKFN
+172 KADFTHETPKFN

-238 KEELKGVNKNPYAQ
+238 KEELEGVNKNPYAQ

-260 QIDEA
+260 QIDYA
-265 SYGASGMKDWSKTG
+265 SYGASGMKDWSSTG
-279 LWRDDKPDYLPSSHI
+279 LWRNDKEDMLPSSNI

-332 VTNRPYKNI
+332 LRNQPYKNI

-357 VTEPAIDPIHM
+357 ATEPAIDPIHM
-368 YLANSKVTTPEDI
+368 YLTNSKVTTPEDI
-381 KTLNVSGN
+381 KTWNISGN
-389 QILNYEG
+389 QITNYEG
-396 ARTGNAT
+396 VRSGNAT
-403 IKRTDQYITWTES
+403 MKRTDQYITWTES
-416 DKQKSQYLNGEAL
+416 DKQKSQYLNDNSL
-429 INDKQTIDKDITLED
+429 VDSKQTIDKDITLED

-454 VSWKKDGPYKLQTS
+454 VSWKKDGPYKLQTA

-501 GGFWSFNRLDSAG
+501 GGFWSFNRLDSAW
-514 PAKEIANG
+514 PIREISNG

-536 AKEYNPNESIVDMMK
+536 AKEYNPNDSIVDMMK
-551 TEGSHGWNVGAF
+551 FEGSHGWNVGAF
-563 GAIVKDGKI
+563 GAIVKDGKLTE
-572 VDGYGGNKAWKNDPN
+572 GFGGTKAWKNDPN
-587 EKTGRT
+587 EQTGRT

-604 ILTVDGHASKK
+604 ILTITGHASQK
-615 TGVDHDQIVQILKNI
+615 TGANHDQIVKILKNI

-639 ALDGGGSTRSYVK
+639 ALDGGGSTRSYAK
-652 TDSGNESIVGS
+652 TDSGNESIAGS

-689 KDSAKVAKN
+689 KDANKVAKN

-722 NYDTGITYKDETKT
+722 NYVTGITYKDETKT
-736 DKVPFATVY
+736 DKVPFTTVY
-745 RANPNAEAGKK
+745 KANPNTEAGKK
-756 TTIQAGENGVVTTK
+756 STIQKGEDGVVTTK

-775 VDGVKTDSKSGT
+775 VDGVKGDSKSGT
-787 PETTKQAKDEIIEV
+787 PETTKQTKDEVVEV

-812 QFERVTRDND
+812 PFERVTRDND
-822 QLKQGETKVVQ
+822 QLKHGETKVVQ
-833 KGKDGK
+833 TGKDGK
-839 QTVTTTYVLNEKT
+839 QTVTTTYVLNDKT

-860 TQNEPMTPEII
+860 TQNEPMTPEIV

-877 PVETKPS
+877 PS
-884 ETPKPS
+884 ETKPS

-917 TKPSETKPSETP
+917 TKPSETKPSETKP
-929 KPSETKP
+929 SETPKSSDKKDEVKPSETKP
-936 SETKPSETKPSDK
+936 S
-949 PKPSETKP
+949 
-957 SETKPSETKPS
+957 
-968 ETKPSETKP
+968 
-977 SETKPSETKP
+977 
-987 SETKPSDKPKSSDKK
+987 
-1002 DETKPSETPKSS
+1002 ETKPSETPKSS

-1027 SSDKKDETK
+1027 ASDKKDETKPSDKPKPSEAPKSSDKKDDVKPSETKPSETPKSSDKKDEVKPSETKPSETPKPSDKPKQSDKKDETK
-1036 PSEAPKSSENP
+1036 PSETPK
-1047 KQSEA
+1047 A
-1052 PKSSDKK
+1052 SDKK
-1059 DEAKPSESSKQSDKS
+1059 DEVKPSETPKPSEIKKSD
-1074 ENSKSSDNSKQSSES
+1074 NSDNSKQS
-1089 KPELTDKSKQ
+1089 
-1099 SNTQKSSDKKDDVK
+1099 
-1113 QSDDSKDSG
+1113 
-1122 NSKPGLIDKSE
+1122 
-1133 NSKDSDNSK
+1133 NSK
-1142 PELTDKSENKDVNES
+1142 PELTDKSENKDANES
-1157 IPKLSDKSD
+1157 IPKSD
-1166 NLEKPKANE
+1166 NLEKLKVNE
-1175 SIPESDNLE
+1175 SIPESKSDEKSDVKPELPDSSKSSNNLE
-1184 KPKTNESIPESKSE
+1184 KPKVNESIPESKSE

-1220 ETNSVQ
+1220 ETKSAQ

-1240 IPLTISG
+1240 VPLTISG
-1247 IILATAGFVTLGY
+1247 IILATAGFVALGY

>member
-1 MIILKQTFKLRKS
+1 MEQTFKLRKS

-21 AVSLL
+21 AVALL
-26 AVTIAGPIMQIHA
+26 SVTLGGPIVQIHA
-39 EDNHVQ
+39 QESHTQ
-45 AVTSETVDKNNPVY
+45 AVTSTAVDKNNPVY
-59 KEIPGEKTE
+59 TEIPGEKTE
-68 RIVIRTQQ
+68 RIIIRTQQ

-172 RADFTHETPKFN
+172 KADFTHETPKFN

-223 VDNFTSQGLGVKAYT
+223 VDNFTSQGMGIKAYT
-238 KEELKGVNKNPYAQ
+238 KEELEGINKNPWAQ

-260 QIDEA
+260 QIDYA
-265 SYGASGMKDWSKTG
+265 GYGASGMKDWSKTG
-279 LWRDDKPDYLPSSHI
+279 LWRDDKEDLLPSSHI

-327 VGSHY
+327 VGSHDLR
-332 VTNRPYKNI
+332 NQPYRNI

-357 VTEPAIDPIHM
+357 PTDAAIDPIHM
-368 YLANSKVTTPEDI
+368 YLKGKTTTKDDL
-381 KTLNVSGN
+381 KTYNVSGN
-389 QILNYEG
+389 QIINYEG
-396 ARTGNAT
+396 AQTGNAT
-403 IKRTDQYITWTES
+403 LKRDGLYITWTES

-429 INDKQTIDKDITLED
+429 INNKQTIDTGITLED

-468 SNPLNESGTAWLPA
+468 SNPLNESGTTWLPA

-514 PAKEIANG
+514 PVKEIANG
-522 RTGYLVSDGNNNLQ
+522 RTGYLVSDGNNNVQ

-572 VDGYGGNKAWKNDPN
+572 ADGYGGNKAWKNDPN

-593 ILLELNDGTQS
+593 IFLELNDGTQS

-639 ALDGGGSTRSYVK
+639 ALDGGGSTRSYAK

-689 KDSAKVAKN
+689 KNADKVAKN

-736 DKVPFATVY
+736 DKVPFTTVY
-745 RANPNAEAGKK
+745 KANPSTEAGKK
-756 TTIQAGENGVVTTK
+756 STIQKGEDGVVTTK

-775 VDGVKTDSKSGT
+775 VDGVKGDSKSGT
-787 PETTKQAKDEIIEV
+787 PETTKQAKDEVVEV

-812 QFERVTRDND
+812 PFERVTRDND

-833 KGKDGK
+833 AGKDGK
-839 QTVTTTYVLNEKT
+839 QTVTTTYVLNDKT

-860 TQNEPMTPEII
+860 TQNEPMTPEIV
-871 ERGTMK
+871 ERGTM
-877 PVETKPS
+877 
-884 ETPKPS
+884 
-890 ETKPSETKPSET
+890 
-902 PKPSETKPSETKPSE
+902 KPSETKPSETKPSE

-936 SETKPSETKPSDK
+936 SETKPSETPKSSDK
-949 PKPSETKP
+949 KDETKP
-957 SETKPSETKPS
+957 SETKPS
-968 ETKPSETKP
+968 
-977 SETKPSETKP
+977 
-987 SETKPSDKPKSSDKK
+987 
-1002 DETKPSETPKSS
+1002 ETKPSETPKSS

-1027 SSDKKDETK
+1027 SSDKKDESK
-1036 PSEAPKSSENP
+1036 PSESKPLNKKDDVKPSETKKSDESKSSEN
-1047 KQSEA
+1047 
-1052 PKSSDKK
+1052 SDKN
-1059 DEAKPSESSKQSDKS
+1059 KS
-1074 ENSKSSDNSKQSSES
+1074 EES
-1089 KPELTDKSKQ
+1089 KPELTDKSETK
-1099 SNTQKSSDKKDDVK
+1099 
-1113 QSDDSKDSG
+1113 
-1122 NSKPGLIDKSE
+1122 KSE
-1133 NSKDSDNSK
+1133 ESK
-1142 PELTDKSENKDVNES
+1142 PELTDN
-1157 IPKLSDKSD
+1157 SDKS
-1166 NLEKPKANE
+1166 KANE
-1175 SIPESDNLE
+1175 SIPESKSDEKSDVKPELTDKSKSSDNSE
-1184 KPKTNESIPESKSE
+1184 VPEVNKSIPESKSE

-1212 DNKSANKS
+1212 DNKSVNKS
-1220 ETNSVQ
+1220 ASQSAQ

-1247 IILATAGFVTLGY
+1247 IVLATAGFVALGY

>member
-1 MIILKQTFKLRKS
+1 MEQTFKLRKS

-21 AVSLL
+21 AVALL
-26 AVTIAGPIMQIHA
+26 SVTLGGPILQIHA
-39 EDNHVQ
+39 QESHAQ
-45 AVTSETVDKNNPVY
+45 AVTSTAVDKNNPVY
-59 KEIPGEKTE
+59 TEIPGEKTE
-68 RIVIRTQQ
+68 RIIIRTQQ

-172 RADFTHETPKFN
+172 KADFTHETPKFN

-238 KEELKGVNKNPYAQ
+238 KEELEGVNKNPYAQ

-260 QIDEA
+260 QIDYA
-265 SYGASGMKDWSKTG
+265 SYGASGMKDWSSTG
-279 LWRDDKPDYLPSSHI
+279 LWRDDEEDLLPSSHI

-327 VGSHY
+327 VGSHDLR
-332 VTNRPYKNI
+332 NQPYRNI

-357 VTEPAIDPIHM
+357 PTDAAIDPIHM
-368 YLANSKVTTPEDI
+368 YLKGKTTTKDDL
-381 KTLNVSGN
+381 KTYNVSGN
-389 QILNYEG
+389 QIINYEG
-396 ARTGNAT
+396 AQTGNAT
-403 IKRTDQYITWTES
+403 LKRDGLYITWTES

-551 TEGSHGWNVGAF
+551 TEGSRGWNVGAF

-572 VDGYGGNKAWKNDPN
+572 ADGYGGNKAWKNDPN

-593 ILLELNDGTQS
+593 IFLELNDGTQS

-639 ALDGGGSTRSYVK
+639 ALDGGGSTRSYAK

-689 KDSAKVAKN
+689 KNADKVAKN

-714 GKEKIPGT
+714 GKEKVPGT

-736 DKVPFATVY
+736 DKVPFTTVY
-745 RANPNAEAGKK
+745 KANPNIEAGKK
-756 TTIQAGENGVVTTK
+756 STIQKGEDGVVTTK

-775 VDGVKTDSKSGT
+775 VDRVKGDSKSGT
-787 PETTKQAKDEIIEV
+787 PETTKQAKDEVVEV

-812 QFERVTRDND
+812 PFERVTRDND

-833 KGKDGK
+833 AGKDGK
-839 QTVTTTYVLNEKT
+839 QTVTTTYVLNDKT
-852 GEVTPTET
+852 GEVTPSET
-860 TQNEPMTPEII
+860 TQNEPMTPEIV
-871 ERGTMK
+871 ERGTM
-877 PVETKPS
+877 
-884 ETPKPS
+884 
-890 ETKPSETKPSET
+890 
-902 PKPSETKPSETKPSE
+902 
-917 TKPSETKPSETP
+917 

-957 SETKPSETKPS
+957 SETPKPSETKPS
-968 ETKPSETKP
+968 ETPKASDKKDEV
-977 SETKPSETKP
+977 
-987 SETKPSDKPKSSDKK
+987 KPSDKPKPS
-1002 DETKPSETPKSS
+1002 ETKPSETPKSS
-1014 DKKDEVKPSETPK
+1014 DKKDEVKPSET
-1027 SSDKKDETK
+1027 K
-1036 PSEAPKSSENP
+1036 PSET
-1047 KQSEA
+1047 

-1059 DEAKPSESSKQSDKS
+1059 DEAKPSETKPSETPKQSDKKDEAKPS
-1074 ENSKSSDNSKQSSES
+1074 ETKPSDKKDEIKPSETKPSDKKDEVKPSDKPKASDKKDETKPSEVKPSETKPSETPKASDKKDGVKPGETKKSDNSDNSK
-1089 KPELTDKSKQ
+1089 PE
-1099 SNTQKSSDKKDDVK
+1099 
-1113 QSDDSKDSG
+1113 
-1122 NSKPGLIDKSE
+1122 LIDKSE
-1133 NSKDSDNSK
+1133 TKKSDNSDNSK
-1142 PELTDKSENKDVNES
+1142 PELTDKSDNLDKPKVSES
-1157 IPKLSDKSD
+1157 IPESD
-1166 NLEKPKANE
+1166 NLDKPKANE
-1175 SIPESDNLE
+1175 SIPESKSEE
-1184 KPKTNESIPESKSE
+1184 KP
-1198 AKSDVKPDVQSSSL
+1198 DVKPDVQSSSL
-1212 DNKSANKS
+1212 DNKSAKS
-1220 ETNSVQ
+1220 SAPQSAQ

-1247 IILATAGFVTLGY
+1247 IVLATAGFVALGY

>member
-1 MIILKQTFKLRKS
+1 MEQTFKLRKS

-21 AVSLL
+21 AVALL
-26 AVTIAGPIMQIHA
+26 SVTLGGPIVQIHA
-39 EDNHVQ
+39 QESHAQ
-45 AVTSETVDKNNPVY
+45 AVTSTAVDKNNPVY
-59 KEIPGEKTE
+59 TEIPGEKTE
-68 RIVIRTQQ
+68 RIIIRTQQ

-102 VFPAGVYKFDHPTY
+102 VFPAGAYKFDHPTY

-172 RADFTHETPKFN
+172 KADFTHETPKFN

-238 KEELKGVNKNPYAQ
+238 KEELEGVNKNPYAQ

-260 QIDEA
+260 QIDYA
-265 SYGASGMKDWSKTG
+265 GYGASGMKDWSKTG
-279 LWRDDKPDYLPSSHI
+279 LWRDDKEDLLPSSHI

-332 VTNRPYKNI
+332 LRNQPYKNI

-357 VTEPAIDPIHM
+357 ATEPAIDPIHM
-368 YLANSKVTTPEDI
+368 YLTNSKVTTPDDL
-381 KTLNVSGN
+381 KTWNVSGN

-396 ARTGNAT
+396 VRSGNAT
-403 IKRTDQYITWTES
+403 MKRTDQYITWTES

-514 PAKEIANG
+514 PVKEIANG
-522 RTGYLVSDGNNNLQ
+522 RTGYLVSDGNNNVQ

-572 VDGYGGNKAWKNDPN
+572 ADGYGGNKAWKNDPN

-593 ILLELNDGTQS
+593 IFLELNDGTQS
-604 ILTVDGHASKK
+604 ILTFDGHASKK
-615 TGVDHDQIVQILKNI
+615 TGVDHDQLVQILKNI

-639 ALDGGGSTRSYVK
+639 ALDGGGSTRSYAK

-689 KDSAKVAKN
+689 KDANKVAKN

-736 DKVPFATVY
+736 DKVPFTTIY
-745 RANPNAEAGKK
+745 KANPNTEAGKK
-756 TTIQAGENGVVTTK
+756 STIQKGEDGVVTKK

-775 VDGVKTDSKSGT
+775 VDGVKGDSKSGT
-787 PETTKQAKDEIIEV
+787 PETTKQAKDEVVEV

-812 QFERVTRDND
+812 PFERVTRDND

-833 KGKDGK
+833 TGKDGK
-839 QTVTTTYVLNEKT
+839 QTVTTTYVLNDKT

-860 TQNEPMTPEII
+860 TQNEPMTPEIV
-871 ERGTMK
+871 EHGTMK
-877 PVETKPS
+877 PSETKPSETKPSETKPS
-884 ETPKPS
+884 ETPKS
-890 ETKPSETKPSET
+890 SDKKDEAKPSETKPSET

-917 TKPSETKPSETP
+917 TP
-929 KPSETKP
+929 KS
-936 SETKPSETKPSDK
+936 SDK
-949 PKPSETKP
+949 KDEV
-957 SETKPSETKPS
+957 
-968 ETKPSETKP
+968 
-977 SETKPSETKP
+977 KP

-1002 DETKPSETPKSS
+1002 DEIKPSETPKAS
-1014 DKKDEVKPSETPK
+1014 DKKDEVKPSETKP
-1027 SSDKKDETK
+1027 SDKKDEIK
-1036 PSEAPKSSENP
+1036 PSEV
-1047 KQSEA
+1047 
-1052 PKSSDKK
+1052 
-1059 DEAKPSESSKQSDKS
+1059 KPS
-1074 ENSKSSDNSKQSSES
+1074 ENSKSSDKKGEVKPSESKPSETKKSDESKSSENSNNNKSEKS
-1089 KPELTDKSKQ
+1089 KPELTDKSDK
-1099 SNTQKSSDKKDDVK
+1099 SDKSSE
-1113 QSDDSKDSG
+1113 S
-1122 NSKPGLIDKSE
+1122 KSE
-1133 NSKDSDNSK
+1133 TKKSEESK
-1142 PELTDKSENKDVNES
+1142 PELTDNLDKLEANES
-1157 IPKLSDKSD
+1157 IPKLSDKADSLD
-1166 NLEKPKANE
+1166 KLKA
-1175 SIPESDNLE
+1175 
-1184 KPKTNESIPESKSE
+1184 NESIPESKSE
-1198 AKSDVKPDVQSSSL
+1198 GKSDVKPDVQSSSP

-1220 ETNSVQ
+1220 ASQPAQ

-1247 IILATAGFVTLGY
+1247 IVLATAGFVALGY

>member
-1 MIILKQTFKLRKS
+1 MEQTFKLRKS

-21 AVSLL
+21 AVALL
-26 AVTIAGPIMQIHA
+26 SVTLGGPILQIHA
-39 EDNHVQ
+39 QESHAQ
-45 AVTSETVDKNNPVY
+45 AVTSGVVDKNNPVY
-59 KEIPGEKTE
+59 TEIPGEKTE
-68 RIVIRTQQ
+68 RIIIRTQQ

-172 RADFTHETPKFN
+172 KADFTHETPKFN

-223 VDNFTSQGLGVKAYT
+223 VDNFTSQGMGVKAYT
-238 KEELKGVNKNPYAQ
+238 KEELEGINKNPWAQ

-260 QIDEA
+260 QIDYA
-265 SYGASGMKDWSKTG
+265 GYGASGMKDWSHTG
-279 LWRDDKPDYLPSSHI
+279 LWQNDKEDLLPSSNI

-327 VGSHY
+327 IGSHY
-332 VTNRPYKNI
+332 VRNQPYRNI

-357 VTEPAIDPIHM
+357 PTDPAIDPIHM
-368 YLANSKVTTPEDI
+368 HLGGKTTTKDDL
-381 KTLNVSGN
+381 KTWNISGN
-389 QILNYEG
+389 QIVNYEG
-396 ARTGNAT
+396 AKTGNAT

-429 INDKQTIDKDITLED
+429 INNKQTIDTDITLED

-454 VSWKKDGPYKLQTS
+454 VSWKKDGPYKLQTA

-489 EAKRLNTPILTT
+489 EAKKLNTPILTT

-551 TEGSHGWNVGAF
+551 TEGSRGWNVGAF

-572 VDGYGGNKAWKNDPN
+572 ADGYGGNKAWKNDPN

-593 ILLELNDGTQS
+593 IFLELNDGTQS

-639 ALDGGGSTRSYVK
+639 ALDGGGSTRSYAK

-677 KNPTATPGVRTE
+677 KNPSATPGVRTE
-689 KDSAKVAKN
+689 KNADKVAKN

-714 GKEKIPGT
+714 GKEKISGT

-736 DKVPFATVY
+736 DKVPFTTVY
-745 RANPNAEAGKK
+745 KANPNIEAGKK
-756 TTIQAGENGVVTTK
+756 STIQKGEDGVVTTK

-775 VDGVKTDSKSGT
+775 VDGVKGDSKSGT
-787 PETTKQAKDEIIEV
+787 PETTKQAKDEVVEV

-812 QFERVTRDND
+812 PFERVTRDND
-822 QLKQGETKVVQ
+822 QLKQGETKIVQ
-833 KGKDGK
+833 AGKDGK
-839 QTVTTTYVLNEKT
+839 QTVTTTYELNTKT
-852 GEVTPTET
+852 GEVVPKET
-860 TQNEPMTPEII
+860 TQNELMTPEIV

-877 PVETKPS
+877 PV
-884 ETPKPS
+884 

-917 TKPSETKPSETP
+917 TP
-929 KPSETKP
+929 
-936 SETKPSETKPSDK
+936 KPSDK

-957 SETKPSETKPS
+957 SETKPSETP
-968 ETKPSETKP
+968 
-977 SETKPSETKP
+977 
-987 SETKPSDKPKSSDKK
+987 KPSDKPKTS
-1002 DETKPSETPKSS
+1002 ETKPSETPKSSDKTDEVKPSETPKSSDKKDEVKPSETKPS

-1027 SSDKKDETK
+1027 SSDKKDETPKPSDKKDGVK
-1036 PSEAPKSSENP
+1036 PSET
-1047 KQSEA
+1047 

-1059 DEAKPSESSKQSDKS
+1059 DEVKPSETKKSDESKPSESKPSEAKKSNESKSFDNSDKNKS
-1074 ENSKSSDNSKQSSES
+1074 EES
-1089 KPELTDKSKQ
+1089 KPELTD
-1099 SNTQKSSDKKDDVK
+1099 N
-1113 QSDDSKDSG
+1113 
-1122 NSKPGLIDKSE
+1122 PDKS
-1133 NSKDSDNSK
+1133 
-1142 PELTDKSENKDVNES
+1142 
-1157 IPKLSDKSD
+1157 
-1166 NLEKPKANE
+1166 KANE
-1175 SIPESDNLE
+1175 SIPESKSDEKLDVKPELTDNSKSSDNSE
-1184 KPKTNESIPESKSE
+1184 VPEVNKSIPESKSE
-1198 AKSDVKPDVQSSSL
+1198 AKSDVKSDGQSSSL
-1212 DNKSANKS
+1212 DNKSV
-1220 ETNSVQ
+1220 NSSASQSAQ

-1240 IPLTISG
+1240 VPLTISG
-1247 IILATAGFVTLGY
+1247 IVLATAGFVALGY

>member
-1 MIILKQTFKLRKS
+1 MEQTFKLRKS

-21 AVSLL
+21 AVALL
-26 AVTIAGPIMQIHA
+26 SVTLGGPILQIHA
-39 EDNHVQ
+39 QESNTQ
-45 AVTSETVDKNNPVY
+45 AVTNTAVDKNNPVY
-59 KEIPGEKTE
+59 TEIPGEKTE
-68 RIVIRTQQ
+68 RIIIRTQQ

-172 RADFTHETPKFN
+172 KADFTHETPKFN

-238 KEELKGVNKNPYAQ
+238 KEELEGVNKNPYAQ

-260 QIDEA
+260 QIDYA
-265 SYGASGMKDWSKTG
+265 GYGASGMKDWSKTG
-279 LWRDDKPDYLPSSHI
+279 LWRDDKEDLLPSSHI

-332 VTNRPYKNI
+332 LRNQPYKNI

-357 VTEPAIDPIHM
+357 ATEPAIDPIHM
-368 YLANSKVTTPEDI
+368 YLTNSKVTTPDDL
-381 KTLNVSGN
+381 KTWNVSGN

-396 ARTGNAT
+396 VRSGNAT
-403 IKRTDQYITWTES
+403 MKRTDQYITWTES

-454 VSWKKDGPYKLQTS
+454 VSWKKDGPYKLQTA

-572 VDGYGGNKAWKNDPN
+572 ADGYGGNKAWKNDPN

-593 ILLELNDGTQS
+593 IFLELNDGTQS
-604 ILTVDGHASKK
+604 ILTIDGHTSKK

-639 ALDGGGSTRSYVK
+639 ALDGGGSTRSYAK

-689 KDSAKVAKN
+689 KDANKVAKN

-703 DYNMFIEARNA
+703 DYNMFIEARNG

-745 RANPNAEAGKK
+745 KANPNTEAGKK

-775 VDGVKTDSKSGT
+775 VDGVKGDSKSGT
-787 PETTKQAKDEIIEV
+787 PETTKQAKDEIVEV

-812 QFERVTRDND
+812 PFERLTRDND
-822 QLKQGETKVVQ
+822 QLKQGETKIVQ
-833 KGKDGK
+833 TGKDGK
-839 QTVTTTYVLNEKT
+839 QTVTTTYELNTKT
-852 GEVTPTET
+852 GEVTPRET
-860 TQNEPMTPEII
+860 TQNEPMTPEIV

-877 PVETKPS
+877 PVETKPGETKPS

-890 ETKPSETKPSET
+890 ETKPSET
-902 PKPSETKPSETKPSE
+902 PKSSDKKDETKPSE

-929 KPSETKP
+929 K
-936 SETKPSETKPSDK
+936 
-949 PKPSETKP
+949 
-957 SETKPSETKPS
+957 
-968 ETKPSETKP
+968 
-977 SETKPSETKP
+977 
-987 SETKPSDKPKSSDKK
+987 SSDKK
-1002 DETKPSETPKSS
+1002 DETKPSETKPS

-1036 PSEAPKSSENP
+1036 PSETPKPSDKPKPSETKP
-1047 KQSEA
+1047 SDK

-1059 DEAKPSESSKQSDKS
+1059 DETKPSEVKPS
-1074 ENSKSSDNSKQSSES
+1074 ETPKSSDKKDETKPSET
-1089 KPELTDKSKQ
+1089 KPSDKPKPSDKKDETKP
-1099 SNTQKSSDKKDDVK
+1099 SETPKASDKKDETKPSETPKSSDKKDDVK
-1113 QSDDSKDSG
+1113 PSETKKSDESKS
-1122 NSKPGLIDKSE
+1122 SE
-1133 NSKDSDNSK
+1133 NSNNNKSDESK
-1142 PELTDKSENKDVNES
+1142 PELTDN
-1157 IPKLSDKSD
+1157 SD
-1166 NLEKPKANE
+1166 NSKANK
-1175 SIPESDNLE
+1175 SIPESKSDGKSDVKPELTDNSKSSDILD
-1184 KPKTNESIPESKSE
+1184 KPKVNKSIPESKSE
-1198 AKSDVKPDVQSSSL
+1198 AKSDVKPDGQSSSL
-1212 DNKSANKS
+1212 DNKSANS
-1220 ETNSVQ
+1220 SAPQSAQ

-1247 IILATAGFVTLGY
+1247 IVLATAGFVALGY

>member
-1 MIILKQTFKLRKS
+1 MEQTFKLRKS

-26 AVTIAGPIMQIHA
+26 TVTLAGPIVQIHA
-39 EDNHVQ
+39 NETHTQ
-45 AVTSETVDKNNPVY
+45 AVASETVDKNNPVY

-172 RADFTHETPKFN
+172 KADFTHETPKFN

-223 VDNFTSQGLGVKAYT
+223 VDNFTSQGMGIKAYT
-238 KEELKGVNKNPYAQ
+238 KEELEGINKNPWAQ

-260 QIDEA
+260 QIDYA
-265 SYGASGMKDWSKTG
+265 GYGASGMKDWSTTG
-279 LWRDDKPDYLPSSHI
+279 LWRNDKEDLLPSSNI

-327 VGSHY
+327 VGSHDLR
-332 VTNRPYKNI
+332 NQPYRNI
-341 TITNNTFDNT
+341 TITNDTFDNT

-357 VTEPAIDPIHM
+357 PSDPAIDPIHM
-368 YLANSKVTTPEDI
+368 HLGGKTTTEADL
-381 KTLNVSGN
+381 KTWNVSGN
-389 QILNYEG
+389 QITNYEG
-396 ARTGNAT
+396 AKTGNAT

-429 INDKQTIDKDITLED
+429 INDKQTIDKDITLEN

-454 VSWKKDGPYKLQTS
+454 VSWKKDGPYKLQTA

-551 TEGSHGWNVGAF
+551 TEGSRGWNVGAF

-572 VDGYGGNKAWKNDPN
+572 ADGYGGNKAWKNDPN

-593 ILLELNDGTQS
+593 IFLELNDGTQS

-639 ALDGGGSTRSYVK
+639 ALDGGGSTRSYAK

-689 KDSAKVAKN
+689 KNADKVAKN

-736 DKVPFATVY
+736 DKVPFTTVY
-745 RANPNAEAGKK
+745 KANPNTEAGKK
-756 TTIQAGENGVVTTK
+756 STIQKGEDGVVTTK

-775 VDGVKTDSKSGT
+775 VDGVKGDSKSGT
-787 PETTKQAKDEIIEV
+787 PETTKQAKDEVVEV

-812 QFERVTRDND
+812 PFERVTRDND

-833 KGKDGK
+833 AGKDGK
-839 QTVTTTYVLNEKT
+839 QTVTTTYELNTKT
-852 GEVTPTET
+852 GEVTPSET
-860 TQNEPMTPEII
+860 TQNEPMTPEIV

-877 PVETKPS
+877 PV
-884 ETPKPS
+884 
-890 ETKPSETKPSET
+890 
-902 PKPSETKPSETKPSE
+902 ETKPSETKPSE

-929 KPSETKP
+929 KSSDKKDEA
-936 SETKPSETKPSDK
+936 KPSETKPSDK

-957 SETKPSETKPS
+957 SET
-968 ETKPSETKP
+968 
-977 SETKPSETKP
+977 
-987 SETKPSDKPKSSDKK
+987 PKSSDKK
-1002 DETKPSETPKSS
+1002 DEAKPS

-1027 SSDKKDETK
+1027 PSDKKDETK
-1036 PSEAPKSSENP
+1036 PSDKPKASDKKDKTKPSDKP
-1047 KQSEA
+1047 KA
-1052 PKSSDKK
+1052 SDKK
-1059 DEAKPSESSKQSDKS
+1059 DET
-1074 ENSKSSDNSKQSSES
+1074 KSSD
-1089 KPELTDKSKQ
+1089 KPKA
-1099 SNTQKSSDKKDDVK
+1099 SDKKDDVK
-1113 QSDDSKDSG
+1113 PSETKKSD
-1122 NSKPGLIDKSE
+1122 NSDNSRPELIDKTDKSE
-1133 NSKDSDNSK
+1133 TKKSDNSDNLK
-1142 PELTDKSENKDVNES
+1142 PELTDKSETKNSDNVKPELTDKSDKADNLDKPKANES
-1157 IPKLSDKSD
+1157 IPKLTDKSD
-1166 NLEKPKANE
+1166 NLDKPKANE
-1175 SIPESDNLE
+1175 SIPES
-1184 KPKTNESIPESKSE
+1184 KSE
-1198 AKSDVKPDVQSSSL
+1198 VKSGVKPDEQSSSL
-1212 DNKSANKS
+1212 DNKSANS
-1220 ETNSVQ
+1220 SAPQSAQ

-1240 IPLTISG
+1240 VPLTISG
-1247 IILATAGFVTLGY
+1247 IVLATAGFVALGY
-1260 RKFFGKN
+1260 RKLFGKN

>member
-1 MIILKQTFKLRKS
+1 MEQTFKLRKS

-26 AVTIAGPIMQIHA
+26 TVTLGGPILQIHA
-39 EDNHVQ
+39 NETHVQ
-45 AVTSETVDKNNPVY
+45 AVASEAVDKNNPVY
-59 KEIPGEKTE
+59 TEIPGEKTE

-172 RADFTHETPKFN
+172 KADFTHETPKFN

-238 KEELKGVNKNPYAQ
+238 KEELEGINKNPWAQ

-260 QIDEA
+260 QIDYA
-265 SYGASGMKDWSKTG
+265 SYGASGMKDWSSTG
-279 LWRDDKPDYLPSSHI
+279 LWRNDKEDMLPSSNI

-332 VTNRPYKNI
+332 LRNQPYKNI
-341 TITNNTFDNT
+341 TIINNTFDNT

-357 VTEPAIDPIHM
+357 ATEPAIDPIHM
-368 YLANSKVTTPEDI
+368 YLTNSKVTTPEDI
-381 KTLNVSGN
+381 KTWNISGN
-389 QILNYEG
+389 QITNYEG
-396 ARTGNAT
+396 VRSGNAT
-403 IKRTDQYITWTES
+403 MKRTDQYITWTES

-429 INDKQTIDKDITLED
+429 INNKQTIDTDITLED

-501 GGFWSFNRLDSAG
+501 GGFWSYNRLDSAG

-563 GAIVKDGKI
+563 GAIVKDGKLTE
-572 VDGYGGNKAWKNDPN
+572 GFGGTKAWKNDPN

-593 ILLELNDGTQS
+593 IFLELNDGTQS

-639 ALDGGGSTRSYVK
+639 ALDGGGSTRSYAK

-689 KDSAKVAKN
+689 KNADKVAKN

-714 GKEKIPGT
+714 GKEKVPGT

-736 DKVPFATVY
+736 DKVPFTTVY
-745 RANPNAEAGKK
+745 KANPSIEAGKK
-756 TTIQAGENGVVTTK
+756 STIQKGEDGVVTTK

-775 VDGVKTDSKSGT
+775 VDGVKGDSKSGT
-787 PETTKQAKDEIIEV
+787 PETTKQAKDEVVEV
-801 GTKTKVETKTI
+801 GTKTKVETKAI
-812 QFERVTRDND
+812 PFERVTRDND

-833 KGKDGK
+833 AGKDGK
-839 QTVTTTYVLNEKT
+839 QTVTTTYELNTKT
-852 GEVTPTET
+852 GEVVPKET
-860 TQNEPMTPEII
+860 IQNEPMTPEIV

-877 PVETKPS
+877 PSETKPS

-890 ETKPSETKPSET
+890 ETKPSETKPSDKPKPSETKPSET

-917 TKPSETKPSETP
+917 TPKSSDKKDEVKPSETKPSETP
-929 KPSETKP
+929 KPSDKKDD
-936 SETKPSETKPSDK
+936 TKPSETKPSDK
-949 PKPSETKP
+949 KDEVKPSENSKPSDKKDDTKP
-957 SETKPSETKPS
+957 SETQ
-968 ETKPSETKP
+968 
-977 SETKPSETKP
+977 KP
-987 SETKPSDKPKSSDKK
+987 SETKPSDKK
-1002 DETKPSETPKSS
+1002 DEVKPSETKPSETPKSS
-1014 DKKDEVKPSETPK
+1014 DKKDEAKPSETKPYDKKDEVKPSETKPSDKPKASDKKDEIKPSEVKPSETKPSETPK
-1027 SSDKKDETK
+1027 SSDKKDEAK
-1036 PSEAPKSSENP
+1036 PSETKP
-1047 KQSEA
+1047 
-1052 PKSSDKK
+1052 SDKK
-1059 DEAKPSESSKQSDKS
+1059 DEVKPSETKKSD
-1074 ENSKSSDNSKQSSES
+1074 NSDNSKQS
-1089 KPELTDKSKQ
+1089 D
-1099 SNTQKSSDKKDDVK
+1099 
-1113 QSDDSKDSG
+1113 
-1122 NSKPGLIDKSE
+1122 
-1133 NSKDSDNSK
+1133 SK

-1157 IPKLSDKSD
+1157 IPKLSDKADNSD
-1166 NLEKPKANE
+1166 KPKVNE
-1175 SIPESDNLE
+1175 SIPESDNLD
-1184 KPKTNESIPESKSE
+1184 KPEVNKSIPESKSE
-1198 AKSDVKPDVQSSSL
+1198 GKSDVKPDVQSSSL
-1212 DNKSANKS
+1212 DNKSV
-1220 ETNSVQ
+1220 NSSASQSAQ

-1232 LPKTNDVK
+1232 LPKTNDAKV
-1240 IPLTISG
+1240 PLTISG
-1247 IILATAGFVTLGY
+1247 IVLATAGFVALGY

>member
-1 MIILKQTFKLRKS
+1 MEQTFKLRKS

-26 AVTIAGPIMQIHA
+26 TVTLAGPIVQIHA
-39 EDNHVQ
+39 NETHTQ
-45 AVTSETVDKNNPVY
+45 AVASETVDKNNPVY

-68 RIVIRTQQ
+68 RIIIRTQQ

-172 RADFTHETPKFN
+172 KADFTHETPKFN

-238 KEELKGVNKNPYAQ
+238 KEELEGINKNPWAQ

-260 QIDEA
+260 QIDYA
-265 SYGASGMKDWSKTG
+265 GYSASGMKDWSKTG
-279 LWRDDKPDYLPSSHI
+279 LWQNDKEDLLPSSHI

-327 VGSHY
+327 IGSHY
-332 VTNRPYKNI
+332 VRNQPYRNI

-357 VTEPAIDPIHM
+357 PTDPAIDPIHM
-368 YLANSKVTTPEDI
+368 HLGGKTTTKDDL
-381 KTLNVSGN
+381 KTWNVSGN
-389 QILNYEG
+389 QIVNYGG
-396 ARTGNAT
+396 AQTGNAT

-429 INDKQTIDKDITLED
+429 INNKQTIDTDITLED

-454 VSWKKDGPYKLQTS
+454 VSWKKDGPYKLQTA

-501 GGFWSFNRLDSAG
+501 GGFWSYNRLDSAG
-514 PAKEIANG
+514 PAKEIANS

-593 ILLELNDGTQS
+593 IFLELNDGTQS

-639 ALDGGGSTRSYVK
+639 ALDGGGSTRSYAK

-689 KDSAKVAKN
+689 KNADKVAKN

-714 GKEKIPGT
+714 GKEKVPGT

-736 DKVPFATVY
+736 DKVPFTTVY
-745 RANPNAEAGKK
+745 KANPSIEAGKK
-756 TTIQAGENGVVTTK
+756 STIQKGEDGVVTTK

-775 VDGVKTDSKSGT
+775 VDGVKGDSKSGT
-787 PETTKQAKDEIIEV
+787 PETTKQAKDEVVEV
-801 GTKTKVETKTI
+801 GTKTKVETKAI
-812 QFERVTRDND
+812 PFERVTRDND

-833 KGKDGK
+833 AGKDGK
-839 QTVTTTYVLNEKT
+839 QTVTTTYELNTKT
-852 GEVTPTET
+852 GEVVPKET
-860 TQNEPMTPEII
+860 IQNEPMTPEIV

-877 PVETKPS
+877 PSETKPS

-890 ETKPSETKPSET
+890 ETKPSETKPSDKPKPSETKPSET

-917 TKPSETKPSETP
+917 TPKSSDKKDEVKPSETKPSETP
-929 KPSETKP
+929 KPSDKKDD
-936 SETKPSETKPSDK
+936 TKPSETKPSDK
-949 PKPSETKP
+949 KDEVKPSENSKPSDKKDDTKP
-957 SETKPSETKPS
+957 SETQ
-968 ETKPSETKP
+968 
-977 SETKPSETKP
+977 KP

-1002 DETKPSETPKSS
+1002 DETKPSE
-1014 DKKDEVKPSETPK
+1014 VKPSETPK

-1036 PSEAPKSSENP
+1036 PSETKPSDKPKP
-1047 KQSEA
+1047 
-1052 PKSSDKK
+1052 SDKK
-1059 DEAKPSESSKQSDKS
+1059 DETKPSETPKASDKKDETKPS
-1074 ENSKSSDNSKQSSES
+1074 ET
-1089 KPELTDKSKQ
+1089 P
-1099 SNTQKSSDKKDDVK
+1099 KSSDKKDDVK
-1113 QSDDSKDSG
+1113 PSETKKSD
-1122 NSKPGLIDKSE
+1122 NP
-1133 NSKDSDNSK
+1133 DNSK
-1142 PELTDKSENKDVNES
+1142 PELTDKSENKDANES
-1157 IPKLSDKSD
+1157 IPKSD
-1166 NLEKPKANE
+1166 NLDKPKANE
-1175 SIPESDNLE
+1175 SIPES
-1184 KPKTNESIPESKSE
+1184 KSE
-1198 AKSDVKPDVQSSSL
+1198 VKPDVKPDSQSSLL
-1212 DNKSANKS
+1212 DNKSANS
-1220 ETNSVQ
+1220 SVSQSAQ

-1247 IILATAGFVTLGY
+1247 IVLATAGFVALGY

>member
-1 MIILKQTFKLRKS
+1 MEQTFKLRKS

-26 AVTIAGPIMQIHA
+26 TVTLAGPIVQIHA
-39 EDNHVQ
+39 NETHTQ
-45 AVTSETVDKNNPVY
+45 AVASETVDKNNPVY

-172 RADFTHETPKFN
+172 KADFTHETPKFN

-223 VDNFTSQGLGVKAYT
+223 VDNFTSQGMGIKAYT
-238 KEELKGVNKNPYAQ
+238 KEELEGINKNPWAQ

-260 QIDEA
+260 QIDYA
-265 SYGASGMKDWSKTG
+265 GYGASGMKDWSTTG
-279 LWRDDKPDYLPSSHI
+279 LWRNDKEDLLPSSNI

-327 VGSHY
+327 VGSHDLR
-332 VTNRPYKNI
+332 NQPYRNI

-357 VTEPAIDPIHM
+357 PTDAAIDPIHM
-368 YLANSKVTTPEDI
+368 YLKGKTTTADDL
-381 KTLNVSGN
+381 KTYNVSGN
-389 QILNYEG
+389 QIINYEG
-396 ARTGNAT
+396 AQTGNAT
-403 IKRTDQYITWTES
+403 LKRDGLYITWTES
-416 DKQKSQYLNGEAL
+416 DKQKSQYLNDNSL
-429 INDKQTIDKDITLED
+429 VDSKQTIDKDITLED

-468 SNPLNESGTAWLPA
+468 SNPLNESGTTWLPA

-514 PAKEIANG
+514 PVKEIANG
-522 RTGYLVSDGNNNLQ
+522 RTGYLVSDGNNNVQ

-572 VDGYGGNKAWKNDPN
+572 ADGYGGNKAWKNDPN

-593 ILLELNDGTQS
+593 IFLELNDGTQG
-604 ILTVDGHASKK
+604 ILTFDGHASKK

-639 ALDGGGSTRSYVK
+639 ALDGGGSTRSYAK

-689 KDSAKVAKN
+689 KDANKVAKN

-722 NYDTGITYKDETKT
+722 NYDTGITYKNETKT

-775 VDGVKTDSKSGT
+775 VDGVKADSKSGT
-787 PETTKQAKDEIIEV
+787 PETTKQAKDEIVEV
-801 GTKTKVETKTI
+801 GTKTKVETKSI
-812 QFERVTRDND
+812 PFERVTRDND

-833 KGKDGK
+833 AGKDGK
-839 QTVTTTYVLNEKT
+839 QTVTTTYELNTRT
-852 GEVTPTET
+852 GEVTPKET
-860 TQNEPMTPEII
+860 TQNEPMTPEIV

-884 ETPKPS
+884 ETKPS
-890 ETKPSETKPSET
+890 ETKPSDKPKPSET
-902 PKPSETKPSETKPSE
+902 PKSSDKKDETKPSE

-929 KPSETKP
+929 KSSDKKDEVKP

-957 SETKPSETKPS
+957 SET
-968 ETKPSETKP
+968 
-977 SETKPSETKP
+977 
-987 SETKPSDKPKSSDKK
+987 PKSSDKK
-1002 DETKPSETPKSS
+1002 DEAKPS

-1027 SSDKKDETK
+1027 ASDKKDETK
-1036 PSEAPKSSENP
+1036 PSDKPK
-1047 KQSEA
+1047 A
-1052 PKSSDKK
+1052 
-1059 DEAKPSESSKQSDKS
+1059 
-1074 ENSKSSDNSKQSSES
+1074 
-1089 KPELTDKSKQ
+1089 
-1099 SNTQKSSDKKDDVK
+1099 SDKKDDVK
-1113 QSDDSKDSG
+1113 PSETKKSD
-1122 NSKPGLIDKSE
+1122 NSDNSRPELTDKTDKSE
-1133 NSKDSDNSK
+1133 TKKSDNSDNLK
-1142 PELTDKSENKDVNES
+1142 PELTDKSETKNSDNVKPELTDKSDKADNLDKPKVNES
-1157 IPKLSDKSD
+1157 IPESD

-1175 SIPESDNLE
+1175 SIPEL
-1184 KPKTNESIPESKSE
+1184 KSE
-1198 AKSDVKPDVQSSSL
+1198 AKSDVKPDEQSSSL

-1220 ETNSVQ
+1220 ETKSAQ
-1226 NSSKQD
+1226 NSGKQD

-1240 IPLTISG
+1240 VPLTISG
-1247 IILATAGFVTLGY
+1247 IVLATAGFVALGY
-1260 RKFFGKN
+1260 RKLFGKN

>member
-1 MIILKQTFKLRKS
+1 MEQTFKLRKS

-21 AVSLL
+21 AVTLL
-26 AVTIAGPIMQIHA
+26 SVTLAGPILQIHA
-39 EDNHVQ
+39 QESHAQ
-45 AVTSETVDKNNPVY
+45 AVTSSTVDKNNPVY
-59 KEIPGEKTE
+59 TEIPGEKTE
-68 RIVIRTQQ
+68 RIIIRTQQ

-130 KAVFL
+130 KVVFL

-172 RADFTHETPKFN
+172 KADFTHETPKFN

-223 VDNFTSQGLGVKAYT
+223 VDNFTSQGMGVKAYT
-238 KEELKGVNKNPYAQ
+238 KEELEGINKNPWAQ

-260 QIDEA
+260 QIDYA
-265 SYGASGMKDWSKTG
+265 GYGASGMKDWSTTG
-279 LWRDDKPDYLPSSHI
+279 LWRDDKEDLLPSSNI

-327 VGSHY
+327 VGSHDLR
-332 VTNRPYKNI
+332 NQPYRNI

-357 VTEPAIDPIHM
+357 PTDAAIDPIHM
-368 YLANSKVTTPEDI
+368 YLKGKTTTKDDL
-381 KTLNVSGN
+381 KTYNVSGN
-389 QILNYEG
+389 QIINYEG
-396 ARTGNAT
+396 AQTGNAT
-403 IKRTDQYITWTES
+403 LKRDGLYITWTES

-429 INDKQTIDKDITLED
+429 INNKQTIDTDITLED

-468 SNPLNESGTAWLPA
+468 SNPLNESGTTWLPA

-514 PAKEIANG
+514 PVKEIANG
-522 RTGYLVSDGNNNLQ
+522 RTGYLVSDGNNNVQ

-572 VDGYGGNKAWKNDPN
+572 ADGYGGNKAWKNDPN

-593 ILLELNDGTQS
+593 IFLELNDGTQS

-615 TGVDHDQIVQILKNI
+615 TGVDHDKIVQILKNI

-639 ALDGGGSTRSYVK
+639 ALDGGGSTRSYAK

-677 KNPTATPGVRTE
+677 KNPSATPGVRTE
-689 KDSAKVAKN
+689 KNADKVAKN

-736 DKVPFATVY
+736 DKVPFTTVY
-745 RANPNAEAGKK
+745 KANPNIEAGKK
-756 TTIQAGENGVVTTK
+756 STIQKGEDGVVTTK

-775 VDGVKTDSKSGT
+775 VDGVKGDSKSGT
-787 PETTKQAKDEIIEV
+787 PETTKQAKDEVVEV

-812 QFERVTRDND
+812 PFERVTRDND

-833 KGKDGK
+833 AGKDGK
-839 QTVTTTYVLNEKT
+839 QTVTTTYELNTKT
-852 GEVTPTET
+852 GEVTPSET
-860 TQNEPMTPEII
+860 TQNEPMTPEIV
-871 ERGTMK
+871 ESGTMK

-890 ETKPSETKPSET
+890 ETKPSET
-902 PKPSETKPSETKPSE
+902 PKPSETKPSETKPSDKKDE
-917 TKPSETKPSETP
+917 VKPSETKPSET
-929 KPSETKP
+929 KLSGKKDEVKP

-957 SETKPSETKPS
+957 S
-968 ETKPSETKP
+968 
-977 SETKPSETKP
+977 
-987 SETKPSDKPKSSDKK
+987 DKPKSSDKK
-1002 DETKPSETPKSS
+1002 DETKPS
-1014 DKKDEVKPSETPK
+1014 EVKPSETPK

-1036 PSEAPKSSENP
+1036 PSETKPSDKPKP
-1047 KQSEA
+1047 
-1052 PKSSDKK
+1052 SDKK
-1059 DEAKPSESSKQSDKS
+1059 DETKPSETKPSDKKDEVKPS
-1074 ENSKSSDNSKQSSES
+1074 ET
-1089 KPELTDKSKQ
+1089 P
-1099 SNTQKSSDKKDDVK
+1099 KSSDKKDDVK
-1113 QSDDSKDSG
+1113 PSETKKSDESKS
-1122 NSKPGLIDKSE
+1122 SE
-1133 NSKDSDNSK
+1133 NSNNNKSDESK
-1142 PELTDKSENKDVNES
+1142 PELTDN
-1157 IPKLSDKSD
+1157 SD
-1166 NLEKPKANE
+1166 NSKANK
-1175 SIPESDNLE
+1175 SIPESKSDGKSDVKPELTDNSKSSDNLD
-1184 KPKTNESIPESKSE
+1184 KPEANKSIPESKSE
-1198 AKSDVKPDVQSSSL
+1198 VKPDVKPDGQSSSL
-1212 DNKSANKS
+1212 DNKSANS
-1220 ETNSVQ
+1220 SAPQSAQ

-1247 IILATAGFVTLGY
+1247 IVLATAGFVALGY

>member
-1 MIILKQTFKLRKS
+1 MEQTFKLRKS

-26 AVTIAGPIMQIHA
+26 SVTLAGPILQIHA
-39 EDNHVQ
+39 QEPHVQ
-45 AVTSETVDKNNPVY
+45 AVASEAVDKNNPVY

-68 RIVIRTQQ
+68 RIIIRTQQ

-172 RADFTHETPKFN
+172 KADFTHETPKFN

-238 KEELKGVNKNPYAQ
+238 KEELEGINKNPWAQ

-260 QIDEA
+260 QIDYA
-265 SYGASGMKDWSKTG
+265 GYGASGMKDWSHTG
-279 LWRDDKPDYLPSSHI
+279 LWQNDKEDLLPSSNI

-327 VGSHY
+327 IGSHY
-332 VTNRPYKNI
+332 VRNQPYRNI

-357 VTEPAIDPIHM
+357 PSDPAIDPIHM
-368 YLANSKVTTPEDI
+368 HLGGKTTTKDDL
-381 KTLNVSGN
+381 KTWNVSGN
-389 QILNYEG
+389 QIVNYEG
-396 ARTGNAT
+396 AQTGNAT

-429 INDKQTIDKDITLED
+429 INNKQTIDTDITLED

-489 EAKRLNTPILTT
+489 EAKKLNTPILTT
-501 GGFWSFNRLDSAG
+501 GGFWSYNRLDSAG

-522 RTGYLVSDGNNNLQ
+522 RTGYLVSDGNNNVQ

-572 VDGYGGNKAWKNDPN
+572 ADGYGGNKAWKNDPN

-593 ILLELNDGTQS
+593 IFLELTDGTQS

-639 ALDGGGSTRSYVK
+639 ALDGGGSTRSYAK

-677 KNPTATPGVRTE
+677 KNPSATPGVRTE
-689 KDSAKVAKN
+689 KDANKVAKN

-714 GKEKIPGT
+714 GKEKVPGT

-736 DKVPFATVY
+736 DKVPFTTVY
-745 RANPNAEAGKK
+745 KANPNIEAGKK
-756 TTIQAGENGVVTTK
+756 STIQKGEDGVVTTK

-775 VDGVKTDSKSGT
+775 VDGVKGDSKSGT
-787 PETTKQAKDEIIEV
+787 PETTKQAKDEVVEV
-801 GTKTKVETKTI
+801 GTKTKAETKTI
-812 QFERVTRDND
+812 PFERVTRDND

-833 KGKDGK
+833 AGKDGK
-839 QTVTTTYVLNEKT
+839 QTVTTTYVLNDKT

-860 TQNEPMTPEII
+860 TQNEPMTPEIV

-884 ETPKPS
+884 ET
-890 ETKPSETKPSET
+890 KPSET
-902 PKPSETKPSETKPSE
+902 PKSSDKKD
-917 TKPSETKPSETP
+917 
-929 KPSETKP
+929 ETKP

-949 PKPSETKP
+949 PKPSET
-957 SETKPSETKPS
+957 
-968 ETKPSETKP
+968 
-977 SETKPSETKP
+977 
-987 SETKPSDKPKSSDKK
+987 PKSSDKK
-1002 DETKPSETPKSS
+1002 DETKPSETQKSSDKTDETKPSETPKSSDKKNDTKPSEVKPSDKPKPSETKPSETPKSS
-1014 DKKDEVKPSETPK
+1014 DKKDEVKPSDKKDELKPSETKPSDKKDELKPSETPK
-1027 SSDKKDETK
+1027 SSDKKDEVKPSETKPSDKPKASDKKDEIKPSEVKPSETK
-1036 PSEAPKSSENP
+1036 PSET
-1047 KQSEA
+1047 

-1059 DEAKPSESSKQSDKS
+1059 DEAKPSETKPSDKKDEVKPS
-1074 ENSKSSDNSKQSSES
+1074 ETKKSDNSDNSKQSDG
-1089 KPELTDKSKQ
+1089 KPE
-1099 SNTQKSSDKKDDVK
+1099 
-1113 QSDDSKDSG
+1113 
-1122 NSKPGLIDKSE
+1122 LIDKSE
-1133 NSKDSDNSK
+1133 TKKSDNSDNSK
-1142 PELTDKSENKDVNES
+1142 PELTDKS
-1157 IPKLSDKSD
+1157 DKAD
-1166 NLEKPKANE
+1166 NL
-1175 SIPESDNLE
+1175 D
-1184 KPKTNESIPESKSE
+1184 KPKTNESIPESNNLDKPEVNKSIPESKSE
-1198 AKSDVKPDVQSSSL
+1198 EKSDVKPDVQSSSL
-1212 DNKSANKS
+1212 DNKSV
-1220 ETNSVQ
+1220 NSSASQSAQ

-1247 IILATAGFVTLGY
+1247 IVLATAGFVALGY

>member
-1 MIILKQTFKLRKS
+1 MEQTFKLRKS

-21 AVSLL
+21 AVALL
-26 AVTIAGPIMQIHA
+26 SVTLGGPILQIHA
-39 EDNHVQ
+39 QESHAQ
-45 AVTSETVDKNNPVY
+45 AVTSGVVDKNNPVY
-59 KEIPGEKTE
+59 TEIPGEKTE
-68 RIVIRTQQ
+68 RIIIRTQQ

-172 RADFTHETPKFN
+172 KADFTHETPKFN

-223 VDNFTSQGLGVKAYT
+223 VDNFTSQGMGVKAYT
-238 KEELKGVNKNPYAQ
+238 KEELEGINKNPWAQ

-260 QIDEA
+260 QIDYA
-265 SYGASGMKDWSKTG
+265 GYGASGMKDWSHTG
-279 LWRDDKPDYLPSSHI
+279 LWQNDKEDLLPSSNI

-327 VGSHY
+327 IGSHY
-332 VTNRPYKNI
+332 LRNQPYKNI

-357 VTEPAIDPIHM
+357 ATEPAIDPIHM
-368 YLANSKVTTPEDI
+368 YLTNSKVTTPEDI
-381 KTLNVSGN
+381 KTWNISGN
-389 QILNYEG
+389 QITNYEG
-396 ARTGNAT
+396 VRSGNAT
-403 IKRTDQYITWTES
+403 MKRTDQYITWTES
-416 DKQKSQYLNGEAL
+416 DKQKSQYLNDNSL
-429 INDKQTIDKDITLED
+429 VDSKQTIDKDITLED

-454 VSWKKDGPYKLQTS
+454 VSWKKDGPYKLQTA

-572 VDGYGGNKAWKNDPN
+572 ADGYGGNKAWKNDPN

-593 ILLELNDGTQS
+593 IFLELNDGTQS

-639 ALDGGGSTRSYVK
+639 ALDGGGSTRSYAK

-677 KNPTATPGVRTE
+677 KNPSATPGVRTE
-689 KDSAKVAKN
+689 KNADKVAKN

-736 DKVPFATVY
+736 DKVPFTTVY
-745 RANPNAEAGKK
+745 KANPNIEAGKK
-756 TTIQAGENGVVTTK
+756 STIQKGEDGVVTTK

-775 VDGVKTDSKSGT
+775 VDGVKGDSKSGT
-787 PETTKQAKDEIIEV
+787 PETTKQAKDEVVEV

-812 QFERVTRDND
+812 PFERVTRDND
-822 QLKQGETKVVQ
+822 QLKQGETKIVQ
-833 KGKDGK
+833 AGKDGK
-839 QTVTTTYVLNEKT
+839 QTVTTTYELNTKT
-852 GEVTPTET
+852 GEVVPKET
-860 TQNEPMTPEII
+860 TQNEPMTPEIV

-877 PVETKPS
+877 PVETKPGETKPS

-890 ETKPSETKPSET
+890 ETKPSETKPNETKPSET
-902 PKPSETKPSETKPSE
+902 PKFSDKKDETKPSE

-929 KPSETKP
+929 KSSDKKDEVKPSETKP
-936 SETKPSETKPSDK
+936 SETPKSSDKKDETKPSETKPSDK
-949 PKPSETKP
+949 KDEVKPSETPKSSDKKDETKP
-957 SETKPSETKPS
+957 SETPKPSDKP
-968 ETKPSETKP
+968 
-977 SETKPSETKP
+977 KP

-1002 DETKPSETPKSS
+1002 DETKPSETPKAS
-1014 DKKDEVKPSETPK
+1014 DKKDETKPSETPK
-1027 SSDKKDETK
+1027 SSDKKDDVK
-1036 PSEAPKSSENP
+1036 PSETKKSDESKSSEN
-1047 KQSEA
+1047 SNNN
-1052 PKSSDKK
+1052 KSD
-1059 DEAKPSESSKQSDKS
+1059 
-1074 ENSKSSDNSKQSSES
+1074 ES
-1089 KPELTDKSKQ
+1089 KPELTD
-1099 SNTQKSSDKKDDVK
+1099 N
-1113 QSDDSKDSG
+1113 
-1122 NSKPGLIDKSE
+1122 
-1133 NSKDSDNSK
+1133 SDNSKANKSIPESKSDGKSDVK
-1142 PELTDKSENKDVNES
+1142 PELTDNSKS
-1157 IPKLSDKSD
+1157 SD
-1166 NLEKPKANE
+1166 NLDKLEAN
-1175 SIPESDNLE
+1175 
-1184 KPKTNESIPESKSE
+1184 KSIPESKSE
-1198 AKSDVKPDVQSSSL
+1198 VKPDVKPDVQSSSL
-1212 DNKSANKS
+1212 DNKSANS
-1220 ETNSVQ
+1220 STPQSAQ

-1247 IILATAGFVTLGY
+1247 IVLATAGFVALGY

>member
-1 MIILKQTFKLRKS
+1 MEQTFKLRKS

-21 AVSLL
+21 AVALL
-26 AVTIAGPIMQIHA
+26 SVTLGGPILQIHA
-39 EDNHVQ
+39 QESNTQ
-45 AVTSETVDKNNPVY
+45 AVTSTAVDKNNPVY
-59 KEIPGEKTE
+59 TEIPGEKTE
-68 RIVIRTQQ
+68 RIIIRTQQ

-172 RADFTHETPKFN
+172 KADFTHETPKFN

-213 FDIMGSSNIT
+213 FDIMGSSNIV
-223 VDNFTSQGLGVKAYT
+223 VDNFTSQGMGVKAYT
-238 KEELKGVNKNPYAQ
+238 KEELEGVNKNPYAQ

-260 QIDEA
+260 QIDYA
-265 SYGASGMKDWSKTG
+265 SYGASGMKDWSSTG
-279 LWRDDKPDYLPSSHI
+279 LWRNDKEDMLPSSNI
-294 TIKNSTFK
+294 TIKNGTFK

-310 AIIKGTNDTIN
+310 AIIKGANDTIN

-332 VTNRPYKNI
+332 LRNQPYKNI

-357 VTEPAIDPIHM
+357 ATEPAIDPIHM
-368 YLANSKVTTPEDI
+368 YLTNSKVTTPDDL
-381 KTLNVSGN
+381 KTWNVSGN

-396 ARTGNAT
+396 VRSGNAT
-403 IKRTDQYITWTES
+403 MKRTDQYITWTES

-514 PAKEIANG
+514 PVKEIANG
-522 RTGYLVSDGNNNLQ
+522 RTGYLVSDGNNNVQ

-593 ILLELNDGTQS
+593 IFLELNDGTQS
-604 ILTVDGHASKK
+604 ILTFDGHASKK

-639 ALDGGGSTRSYVK
+639 ALDGGGSTRSYAK

-689 KDSAKVAKN
+689 KDANKVTKN

-736 DKVPFATVY
+736 DKVPFTTIY
-745 RANPNAEAGKK
+745 KANPNVEAGKK
-756 TTIQAGENGVVTTK
+756 STIQKGEDGVVTTK

-775 VDGVKTDSKSGT
+775 VDGVKGDSKSGT
-787 PETTKQAKDEIIEV
+787 PETTKQAKDEVVEV

-812 QFERVTRDND
+812 PFERVTRDND
-822 QLKQGETKVVQ
+822 QLKQGETKIVQ
-833 KGKDGK
+833 AGKDGK
-839 QTVTTTYVLNEKT
+839 QTVTTAYELNTRT
-852 GEVTPTET
+852 GEVTPKET
-860 TQNEPMTPEII
+860 TQNEPMTPEIV

-877 PVETKPS
+877 PVETTPS
-884 ETPKPS
+884 ET
-890 ETKPSETKPSET
+890 
-902 PKPSETKPSETKPSE
+902 
-917 TKPSETKPSETP
+917 
-929 KPSETKP
+929 
-936 SETKPSETKPSDK
+936 

-977 SETKPSETKP
+977 SETPKSSDKKDEVKPSETKP
-987 SETKPSDKPKSSDKK
+987 S
-1002 DETKPSETPKSS
+1002 ETKPSETPKSS

-1027 SSDKKDETK
+1027 ASDKKDETKPSDKPKPSEAPKSSDKKDDVKPSETKPSETPKSSDKKDEVKPSETKPSETPKPSDKPKQSDKKDETK
-1036 PSEAPKSSENP
+1036 PSETPK
-1047 KQSEA
+1047 A
-1052 PKSSDKK
+1052 SDKK
-1059 DEAKPSESSKQSDKS
+1059 DEVKPSETPKPSEIKKSD
-1074 ENSKSSDNSKQSSES
+1074 NSDNSKQS
-1089 KPELTDKSKQ
+1089 
-1099 SNTQKSSDKKDDVK
+1099 
-1113 QSDDSKDSG
+1113 
-1122 NSKPGLIDKSE
+1122 
-1133 NSKDSDNSK
+1133 NSK
-1142 PELTDKSENKDVNES
+1142 PELTDKSENKDANES
-1157 IPKLSDKSD
+1157 IPKSD
-1166 NLEKPKANE
+1166 NLEKLKVNE
-1175 SIPESDNLE
+1175 SIPESKSDEKSDVKPELPDSSKSSDNLD
-1184 KPKTNESIPESKSE
+1184 KPEANKSIPESKSE

-1220 ETNSVQ
+1220 ETKSAQ

-1240 IPLTISG
+1240 VPLTISG
-1247 IILATAGFVTLGY
+1247 IILATAGFVALGY

>member
-1 MIILKQTFKLRKS
+1 MEQTFKLRKS

-21 AVSLL
+21 AVALL
-26 AVTIAGPIMQIHA
+26 SVTLGGPIVQIHA
-39 EDNHVQ
+39 QESHAQ
-45 AVTSETVDKNNPVY
+45 AVTSTAVDKNNPVY
-59 KEIPGEKTE
+59 TEIPGEKTE
-68 RIVIRTQQ
+68 RIIIRTQQ

-172 RADFTHETPKFN
+172 KADFTHETPKFN

-238 KEELKGVNKNPYAQ
+238 KEELEGVNKNPYAQ

-260 QIDEA
+260 QIDYA
-265 SYGASGMKDWSKTG
+265 SYGASGMKDWSSTG
-279 LWRDDKPDYLPSSHI
+279 LWRNDKEDMLPSSNI

-332 VTNRPYKNI
+332 LRNQPYKNI

-357 VTEPAIDPIHM
+357 ATEPAIDPIHM
-368 YLANSKVTTPEDI
+368 YLTNSKVTTPEDI
-381 KTLNVSGN
+381 KTWNISGN
-389 QILNYEG
+389 QITNYEG
-396 ARTGNAT
+396 VRSGNAT
-403 IKRTDQYITWTES
+403 MKRTDQYITWTES
-416 DKQKSQYLNGEAL
+416 DKQKSQYLNDNSL
-429 INDKQTIDKDITLED
+429 VDSKQTIDKDITLED

-454 VSWKKDGPYKLQTS
+454 VSWKKDGPYKLQTA

-501 GGFWSFNRLDSAG
+501 GGFWSFNRLDSAW
-514 PAKEIANG
+514 PIREISNG

-536 AKEYNPNESIVDMMK
+536 AKEYNPNDSIVDMMK
-551 TEGSHGWNVGAF
+551 FEGSHGWNVGAF
-563 GAIVKDGKI
+563 GAIVKDGKLTE
-572 VDGYGGNKAWKNDPN
+572 GFGGTKAWKNDPN
-587 EKTGRT
+587 EQTGRT

-604 ILTVDGHASKK
+604 ILTITGHASQK
-615 TGVDHDQIVQILKNI
+615 TGANHDQIVKILKNI

-639 ALDGGGSTRSYVK
+639 ALDGGGSTRSYAK
-652 TDSGNESIVGS
+652 TDSGNESIAGS

-689 KDSAKVAKN
+689 KDANKVAKN

-722 NYDTGITYKDETKT
+722 NYVTGITYKDETKT
-736 DKVPFATVY
+736 DKVPFTTVY
-745 RANPNAEAGKK
+745 KANPNTEAGKK
-756 TTIQAGENGVVTTK
+756 STIQKGEDGVVTTK

-775 VDGVKTDSKSGT
+775 VDGVKGDSKSGT
-787 PETTKQAKDEIIEV
+787 PETTKQTKDEVVEV

-812 QFERVTRDND
+812 PFERVTRDND
-822 QLKQGETKVVQ
+822 QLKHGETKVVQ
-833 KGKDGK
+833 TGKDGK
-839 QTVTTTYVLNEKT
+839 QTVTTTYVLNDKT

-860 TQNEPMTPEII
+860 TQNEPMTPEIV

-877 PVETKPS
+877 PS
-884 ETPKPS
+884 ETKPS

-917 TKPSETKPSETP
+917 TKPSETKPSETKP
-929 KPSETKP
+929 SETPKSSDKKDEVKPSETKP
-936 SETKPSETKPSDK
+936 S
-949 PKPSETKP
+949 
-957 SETKPSETKPS
+957 
-968 ETKPSETKP
+968 
-977 SETKPSETKP
+977 
-987 SETKPSDKPKSSDKK
+987 
-1002 DETKPSETPKSS
+1002 ETKPSETPKSS

-1027 SSDKKDETK
+1027 ASDKKDETKPSDKPKPSEAPKSSDKKDDVKPSETKPSETPKSSDKKDEVKPSETKPSETPKPSDKPKQSDKKDETK
-1036 PSEAPKSSENP
+1036 PSETPK
-1047 KQSEA
+1047 A
-1052 PKSSDKK
+1052 SDKK
-1059 DEAKPSESSKQSDKS
+1059 DEVKPSETPKPSEIKKSD
-1074 ENSKSSDNSKQSSES
+1074 NSDNSKQS
-1089 KPELTDKSKQ
+1089 
-1099 SNTQKSSDKKDDVK
+1099 
-1113 QSDDSKDSG
+1113 
-1122 NSKPGLIDKSE
+1122 
-1133 NSKDSDNSK
+1133 NSK
-1142 PELTDKSENKDVNES
+1142 PELTDKSENKDANES
-1157 IPKLSDKSD
+1157 IPKSD
-1166 NLEKPKANE
+1166 NLEKLKVNE
-1175 SIPESDNLE
+1175 SIPESKSDEKSDVKPELPDSSKSSNNLE
-1184 KPKTNESIPESKSE
+1184 KPKVNESIPESKSE

-1220 ETNSVQ
+1220 ETKSAQ

-1240 IPLTISG
+1240 VPLTISG
-1247 IILATAGFVTLGY
+1247 IILATAGFVALGY

>member
-1 MIILKQTFKLRKS
+1 MEQTFKLRKS

-26 AVTIAGPIMQIHA
+26 TVTLAGPIVQIHA
-39 EDNHVQ
+39 NETHTQ
-45 AVTSETVDKNNPVY
+45 AVASETVDKNNPVY

-145 WHGDHSTNGKPQ
+145 WHGDHSTNGKNQ

-172 RADFTHETPKFN
+172 KADFTHETPKFN

-223 VDNFTSQGLGVKAYT
+223 VDNFTSQGMGIKAYT
-238 KEELKGVNKNPYAQ
+238 KEELEGINKNPWAQ

-260 QIDEA
+260 QIDYA
-265 SYGASGMKDWSKTG
+265 GYGASGMKDWSTTG
-279 LWRDDKPDYLPSSHI
+279 LWRNDKEDLLPSSNI

-310 AIIKGTNDTIN
+310 AIIKGTNDMIN

-327 VGSHY
+327 VGSHDLR
-332 VTNRPYKNI
+332 NQPYRNI

-357 VTEPAIDPIHM
+357 PTDAAIDPIHM
-368 YLANSKVTTPEDI
+368 YLKGKTTTKDDL
-381 KTLNVSGN
+381 KTYNVSGN
-389 QILNYEG
+389 QIINYEG
-396 ARTGNAT
+396 AQTGNAT
-403 IKRTDQYITWTES
+403 LKRDGLYITWTES

-468 SNPLNESGTAWLPA
+468 SNPLNESGTTWLPA

-514 PAKEIANG
+514 PVKEIANG
-522 RTGYLVSDGNNNLQ
+522 RTGYLVSDGNNNVQ

-593 ILLELNDGTQS
+593 IFLELNDGTQS
-604 ILTVDGHASKK
+604 ILTFDGHASKK

-639 ALDGGGSTRSYVK
+639 ALDGGGSTRSYAK
-652 TDSGNESIVGS
+652 TNSGNESIVGS

-689 KDSAKVAKN
+689 KDANKVAKN

-736 DKVPFATVY
+736 DKVPFTTVY
-745 RANPNAEAGKK
+745 KANPNAEAGKK
-756 TTIQAGENGVVTTK
+756 STIQKGEDGVVTTK

-775 VDGVKTDSKSGT
+775 VDGVKGDSKSGT
-787 PETTKQAKDEIIEV
+787 PETTKQAKDEVVEV

-812 QFERVTRDND
+812 PFERVTRDND

-833 KGKDGK
+833 TGKDGK
-839 QTVTTTYVLNEKT
+839 QTVTTTYVLNDKT

-860 TQNEPMTPEII
+860 TQNEPMTPEIV

-877 PVETKPS
+877 PVET
-884 ETPKPS
+884 T
-890 ETKPSETKPSET
+890 
-902 PKPSETKPSETKPSE
+902 
-917 TKPSETKPSETP
+917 
-929 KPSETKP
+929 
-936 SETKPSETKPSDK
+936 
-949 PKPSETKP
+949 
-957 SETKPSETKPS
+957 
-968 ETKPSETKP
+968 PSETKP

-987 SETKPSDKPKSSDKK
+987 SETKPSDKKDEVKPSETKPSETPKSSYKK
-1002 DETKPSETPKSS
+1002 DETKPSETKPS

-1036 PSEAPKSSENP
+1036 PSETPKPSDKPKPSETKP
-1047 KQSEA
+1047 SDK

-1059 DEAKPSESSKQSDKS
+1059 DETKPSEVKPS
-1074 ENSKSSDNSKQSSES
+1074 ETPKSSDKKDETKPSET
-1089 KPELTDKSKQ
+1089 KPSDKPKPSDEKDETKP
-1099 SNTQKSSDKKDDVK
+1099 SETKPSDKKDEVKPSETPKSSDKKDDVK
-1113 QSDDSKDSG
+1113 PSETKKSDESKS
-1122 NSKPGLIDKSE
+1122 SE
-1133 NSKDSDNSK
+1133 NSNNNKSDESK
-1142 PELTDKSENKDVNES
+1142 PELTDN
-1157 IPKLSDKSD
+1157 SD
-1166 NLEKPKANE
+1166 NSKANK
-1175 SIPESDNLE
+1175 SIPESKSDGKSDVKPELTDNSKSSDNLD
-1184 KPKTNESIPESKSE
+1184 KPEANKSIPESKSE
-1198 AKSDVKPDVQSSSL
+1198 EKSDVKPDVQSSSL
-1212 DNKSANKS
+1212 DNKSANS
-1220 ETNSVQ
+1220 SAPQSAQ

-1247 IILATAGFVTLGY
+1247 IVLATAGFVALGY

>member
-1 MIILKQTFKLRKS
+1 MEQTFKLRKS

-21 AVSLL
+21 AVALL
-26 AVTIAGPIMQIHA
+26 SVTLGGPIVQIHA
-39 EDNHVQ
+39 QESHTQ
-45 AVTSETVDKNNPVY
+45 AVTSTAVDKNNPVY
-59 KEIPGEKTE
+59 TEIPGEKTE
-68 RIVIRTQQ
+68 RIIIRTQQ

-172 RADFTHETPKFN
+172 KADFTHETPKFN

-238 KEELKGVNKNPYAQ
+238 KEELEGVNKNPYAQ

-260 QIDEA
+260 QIDYA
-265 SYGASGMKDWSKTG
+265 SYGASGMKDWSSTG
-279 LWRDDKPDYLPSSHI
+279 LWRNDKEDMLPSSNI

-332 VTNRPYKNI
+332 LRNQPYKNI

-357 VTEPAIDPIHM
+357 ATEPAIDPIHM
-368 YLANSKVTTPEDI
+368 YLTNSKVTTPEDI
-381 KTLNVSGN
+381 KTWNISGN
-389 QILNYEG
+389 QITNYEG
-396 ARTGNAT
+396 VRSGNAT
-403 IKRTDQYITWTES
+403 MKRTDQYITWTES
-416 DKQKSQYLNGEAL
+416 DKQKSQYLNNNSL
-429 INDKQTIDKDITLED
+429 VDSKQTIDKDITLED

-454 VSWKKDGPYKLQTS
+454 VSWKKDGPYKLQTA

-489 EAKRLNTPILTT
+489 ESKRLNTPILTT

-514 PAKEIANG
+514 PVKEIANG
-522 RTGYLVSDGNNNLQ
+522 RTGYLVSDGNNNVQ

-572 VDGYGGNKAWKNDPN
+572 ADGYGGNKAWKNDPN

-593 ILLELNDGTQS
+593 IFLELNDGTQS

-639 ALDGGGSTRSYVK
+639 ALDGGGSTRSYAK

-677 KNPTATPGVRTE
+677 KNPSATPGVRTE
-689 KDSAKVAKN
+689 KNADKVAKN

-736 DKVPFATVY
+736 DKVPFTTVY
-745 RANPNAEAGKK
+745 KANPNTEAGKK
-756 TTIQAGENGVVTTK
+756 STIQKGENGVVTTK

-775 VDGVKTDSKSGT
+775 VDGVKADSKSGT

-812 QFERVTRDND
+812 PFERVTRDND

-860 TQNEPMTPEII
+860 TQNEPMTPEIV

-877 PVETKPS
+877 PVET
-884 ETPKPS
+884 
-890 ETKPSETKPSET
+890 
-902 PKPSETKPSETKPSE
+902 
-917 TKPSETKPSETP
+917 
-929 KPSETKP
+929 
-936 SETKPSETKPSDK
+936 
-949 PKPSETKP
+949 KPSETKP

-987 SETKPSDKPKSSDKK
+987 SETKPSEVKPSETPKSSDKKDETKPSEVKPSETPKSSDKKDETKPSDKKDETKPSETKPSEVKPSETPKSSDKKDEVKPSETRPSDKPKSSDKK

-1014 DKKDEVKPSETPK
+1014 ENPKQSETPKPSDKKDEVKPSETP
-1027 SSDKKDETK
+1027 
-1036 PSEAPKSSENP
+1036 
-1047 KQSEA
+1047 
-1052 PKSSDKK
+1052 
-1059 DEAKPSESSKQSDKS
+1059 KQSDKS
-1074 ENSKSSDNSKQSSES
+1074 ENSKSSDNSKQSNES

-1099 SNTQKSSDKKDDVK
+1099 PDTQKSSDKKDDVK
-1113 QSDDSKDSG
+1113 PSDDSKQ
-1122 NSKPGLIDKSE
+1122 SE
-1133 NSKDSDNSK
+1133 SK
-1142 PELTDKSENKDVNES
+1142 PELTDKSENKDANKS
-1157 IPKLSDKSD
+1157 IPKLSDKAD
-1166 NLEKPKANE
+1166 NLDKLKVNE
-1175 SIPESDNLE
+1175 SIPESDNLD
-1184 KPKTNESIPESKSE
+1184 KPEANKSIPESKSE
-1198 AKSDVKPDVQSSSL
+1198 VKPDVKPDVQSSSL
-1212 DNKSANKS
+1212 DNKSANS
-1220 ETNSVQ
+1220 SAPQSAQ

-1247 IILATAGFVTLGY
+1247 IVLATAGFVALGY

>member
-1 MIILKQTFKLRKS
+1 MIILEQTFKLRKS

-21 AVSLL
+21 AVALL
-26 AVTIAGPIMQIHA
+26 SVTLGGPILQIHA
-39 EDNHVQ
+39 QESHAQ
-45 AVTSETVDKNNPVY
+45 AVTSTAVDKNNPVY
-59 KEIPGEKTE
+59 TEIPGEKTE
-68 RIVIRTQQ
+68 RIIIRTQQ

-172 RADFTHETPKFN
+172 KADFTHETPKFN

-238 KEELKGVNKNPYAQ
+238 KEELEGINKNPWAQ

-260 QIDEA
+260 QIDYA
-265 SYGASGMKDWSKTG
+265 GYGASGMKDWSHTG
-279 LWRDDKPDYLPSSHI
+279 LWQNDKEDLLPSSNI

-332 VTNRPYKNI
+332 LRNQPYKNI

-357 VTEPAIDPIHM
+357 ATEPAIDPIHM
-368 YLANSKVTTPEDI
+368 YLTNSKVTTPDDL
-381 KTLNVSGN
+381 KTWNVSGN

-396 ARTGNAT
+396 VRSGNAT
-403 IKRTDQYITWTES
+403 MKRTDQYITWTES

-468 SNPLNESGTAWLPA
+468 SNPLNESGTTWLPA

-536 AKEYNPNESIVDMMK
+536 AKEYNPNDSIVDMMK
-551 TEGSHGWNVGAF
+551 FEGSHGWNVGAF
-563 GAIVKDGKI
+563 GAIVKDGKLTE
-572 VDGYGGNKAWKNDPN
+572 GFGGTKAWKNDPN
-587 EKTGRT
+587 EQTGRT
-593 ILLELNDGTQS
+593 IFLELNDGTQS
-604 ILTVDGHASKK
+604 ILTFDGHASKK

-639 ALDGGGSTRSYVK
+639 ALDGGGSTRSYAK

-689 KDSAKVAKN
+689 KDANKVAKN

-722 NYDTGITYKDETKT
+722 NYVTGITYKDETKT
-736 DKVPFATVY
+736 DKVPFTTVY
-745 RANPNAEAGKK
+745 KANPNTEAGKK
-756 TTIQAGENGVVTTK
+756 STIQKGEDGVVKTK

-775 VDGVKTDSKSGT
+775 VDGVKGDSKSGT
-787 PETTKQAKDEIIEV
+787 PETTKQTKDEVVEV

-812 QFERVTRDND
+812 PFERVTRDND

-833 KGKDGK
+833 TGKDGK
-839 QTVTTTYVLNEKT
+839 QTVTTTYELNTKT
-852 GEVTPTET
+852 GEVTPSET
-860 TQNEPMTPEII
+860 TQNEPMTPEIV

-877 PVETKPS
+877 PV
-884 ETPKPS
+884 
-890 ETKPSETKPSET
+890 
-902 PKPSETKPSETKPSE
+902 
-917 TKPSETKPSETP
+917 
-929 KPSETKP
+929 
-936 SETKPSETKPSDK
+936 
-949 PKPSETKP
+949 
-957 SETKPSETKPS
+957 
-968 ETKPSETKP
+968 ETKP

-987 SETKPSDKPKSSDKK
+987 SETKPSDKK
-1002 DETKPSETPKSS
+1002 DEVKPSETKPSETPKSSDKKNETKPSETKPS

-1036 PSEAPKSSENP
+1036 PSETPKPSD
-1047 KQSEA
+1047 K

-1059 DEAKPSESSKQSDKS
+1059 DETKPSETKPSDKP
-1074 ENSKSSDNSKQSSES
+1074 KSSDKKYETKPSETPKAS
-1089 KPELTDKSKQ
+1089 DKKDETKASE
-1099 SNTQKSSDKKDDVK
+1099 TPKSSDKKDDVK
-1113 QSDDSKDSG
+1113 PSETKESDESKS
-1122 NSKPGLIDKSE
+1122 SE
-1133 NSKDSDNSK
+1133 NSNNNKSDESK
-1142 PELTDKSENKDVNES
+1142 PELTDN
-1157 IPKLSDKSD
+1157 SD
-1166 NLEKPKANE
+1166 NSKANK
-1175 SIPESDNLE
+1175 SIPESKSDGKSDVKPELTDNSKSSDNLD
-1184 KPKTNESIPESKSE
+1184 KPEANKSIPESKSE
-1198 AKSDVKPDVQSSSL
+1198 VKPDVKPDVQSSSL
-1212 DNKSANKS
+1212 DNKSANS
-1220 ETNSVQ
+1220 SAPQSAQ

-1247 IILATAGFVTLGY
+1247 IVLATAGFVALGY